1 MQAGHLQKFLD
12 AHRAETKSGLETHQ
26 LFGHGILYSIPDEKM
41 DEFYRLYCNYVANNG
56 PLTITEKMTR
66 IGPLRVDLDFLY
78 DGHVEDHRHTRA
90 MTIAFVK
97 AYMAEA
103 AKYVEIK
110 DITDVFVMEKPE
122 PTFYPGKKES
132 KSGIHLVVP
141 EVRVNRNIELAIR
154 NTLLPKMDEFF
165 PGLDLKKDWRETYD
179 KSPLNH
185 TSWWALLG
193 SKKPAG
199 EGATPQPYQLKY
211 SIEWD
216 PSDVGVAIDE
226 EVNREIKP
234 ENVRKFS
241 IRSASSSETPF
252 TEMGKAY
259 ALKEE
264 EVRISGGAALVPQR
278 GRPAQR
284 NGDPGS
290 RGSSPT
296 RAIYLQPLSE
306 SMFKY
311 YEGHVFNL
319 NAERYNSHDERTN
332 IGHCLK
338 NIHPDLDT
346 LWLEFCSQR
355 QDGKYDPREAMAK
368 WQGFNFRNDGAKLGI
383 GSLRH
388 WSRTDDPVGYLEIE
402 KRNIDRLLDEA
413 TDTQT
418 EHDMAQVVYAKFR
431 DEFKCARF
439 SASAWYWFAGHT
451 WRETDKGVSLQCR
464 LSSDVFKDF
473 FRKETEISNMMNTDG
488 FPQCPEGKHEASSC
502 DWCKADKKRQAYAH
516 MRKQLRTTR
525 FKENVMKESRELFLD
540 EDFATKV
547 DENKNLIAFANGV
560 FDTLTFEFRDGK
572 PEDYISFCTNLE
584 YHPDRPHDSYPC
596 WAELNKFLNDV
607 LPDPDVREYFLSY
620 LATSLSGNNEAQKF
634 HILTGSGSNGKSM
647 LMNLTST
654 AMGDY
659 ACKAPISLLTQ
670 ARNKSAAAAPELV
683 RMKGRRFVTMQEPDE
698 QVPLNTGLMKE
709 LASSE
714 KITARDLYAGSK
726 QMLDF
731 DLQAR
736 FNLACNEKPK
746 INTQDGGTWRR
757 LVVINFL
764 SKFVSDPRLPNEKPI
779 DESIVQ
785 KSQSKEWAEAFL
797 SYLVF
802 LYTKG
807 KGFRKLTPPEKVMEY
822 TSEYKEDS
830 DVIAKFLHEKIH
842 VHPPL
847 AEDEQPREPT
857 SWTSIT
863 SSFSEWKRTNELMG
877 KGTPAEL
884 KKRIETSYGKLP
896 RGGWTSFRCG
906 DA

>member
-1 MQAGHLQKFLD
+1 
-12 AHRAETKSGLETHQ
+12 
-26 LFGHGILYSIPDEKM
+26 
-41 DEFYRLYCNYVANNG
+41 
-56 PLTITEKMTR
+56 
-66 IGPLRVDLDFLY
+66 
-78 DGHVEDHRHTRA
+78 

-103 AKYVEIK
+103 ARYIEIK
-110 DITDVFVMEKPE
+110 DVTDVYVMEKPE
-122 PTFYPGKKES
+122 PTYYPGKKES

-141 EVRVNRNIELAIR
+141 EIRVNRNVELAIR
-154 NTLLPKMDEFF
+154 NTLLPKMDEYF
-165 PGLDLKKDWRETYD
+165 PGLEMKKDWRETYD

-216 PSDVGVAIDE
+216 PNDVAVAIDE

-234 ENVRKFS
+234 ENIRKFS
-241 IRSASSSETPF
+241 VRSANNTETPF
-252 TEMGKAY
+252 TELGKAY

-264 EVRISGGAALVPQR
+264 EVRISGGSAMMPQR

-284 NGDPGS
+284 TGDPGS

-296 RAIYLQPLSE
+296 NIIYLQQLTE
-306 SMFKY
+306 TMAKY
-311 YEGHVFNL
+311 YEKHTMNLKTERFND
-319 NAERYNSHDERTN
+319 HDERTKV
-332 IGHCLK
+332 GHCLK
-338 NIHPDLDT
+338 NIHPDLQEV
-346 LWLEFCSQR
+346 WIEFCSQR
-355 QDGKYDPREAMAK
+355 TDGKHDPREAMAK
-368 WQGFNFRNDGAKLGI
+368 WQGFNFRNDGAKLGV

-388 WSRTDDPVGYLEIE
+388 WSKNDNVEGYMEIE
-402 KRNIDRLLDEA
+402 KLNIDRLLVEA

-418 EHDMAQVVYAKFR
+418 EHDMAQVVHAKFR

-451 WRETDKGVSLQCR
+451 WRETDKGVSLQVR
-464 LSSDVFKDF
+464 LSSDIFRDF
-473 FRKETEISNMMNTDG
+473 LRKENEVGAMMEVTEPHPN
-488 FPQCPEGKHEASSC
+488 GKHEPTGC
-502 DWCKADKKRQAYAH
+502 EMCKLEKRKQAYAH
-516 MRKQLRTTR
+516 MRKQLRMTR
-525 FKENVMKESRELFLD
+525 FKENVMKECRELFLD
-540 EDFATKV
+540 EEFATKV

-584 YHPDRPHDSYPC
+584 YHPDRQYDSYPC
-596 WAELNKFLNDV
+596 WQELNKFLHDV
-607 LPDPDVREYFLSY
+607 LPDEDVRDYFLAY

-634 HILTGSGSNGKSM
+634 HILTGTGSNGKSM
-647 LMNLTST
+647 LMNLMST

-757 LVVINFL
+757 LVVVNFV
-764 SKFVSDPRLPNEKPI
+764 SKFVADPRLAHEKPI
-779 DESIVQ
+779 DESFVQ

-797 SYLVF
+797 AYLVF

-807 KGFRKLTPPEKVMEY
+807 KGYRKLVPPEKVMEY
-822 TSEYKEDS
+822 TSEYKDDS
-830 DVIAKFLHEKIH
+830 DVLAKFIREKIH
-842 VHPPL
+842 KV
-847 AEDEQPREPT
+847 EDVPAGEPMPSMRWTDVSKDFVEWRRTNDPT
-857 SWTSIT
+857 SKATT
-863 SSFSEWKRTNELMG
+863 
-877 KGTPAEL
+877 ADL
-884 KKRIETSYGKLP
+884 KKQIEATCGKAAPGNRWPSY
-896 RGGWTSFRCG
+896 RCG

>member
-26 LFGHGILYSIPDEKM
+26 LFGHGILYTIPDDKM
-41 DEFYRLYCNYVANNG
+41 DEFYRLYCNHVANNG

-78 DGHVEDHRHTRA
+78 DGQVEDHKHTRA
-90 MTIAFVK
+90 MTVAFVK

-103 AKYVEIK
+103 ARYIDIK
-110 DITDVFVMEKPE
+110 DVTDVYVMEKPE

-141 EVRVNRNIELAIR
+141 AVRTNKNVELAIR
-154 NTLLPKMDEFF
+154 NALMPRMDEFF
-165 PGLDLKKDWRETYD
+165 PGLEMKKDWRETYD

-199 EGATPQPYQLKY
+199 DGATPQPYQLKY

-216 PSDVGVAIDE
+216 PNDVAVAIDE
-226 EVNREIKP
+226 EVNREVKP

-241 IRSASSSETPF
+241 IRSPPTSESPV
-252 TEMGKAY
+252 TELGKVH
-259 ALKEE
+259 ALREE

-284 NGDPGS
+284 GGDPGS
-290 RGSSPT
+290 RGSSP
-296 RAIYLQPLSE
+296 AHVVYLQQLTETMS
-306 SMFKY
+306 KY
-311 YEGHVFNL
+311 YEKHAMNL
-319 NAERYNSHDERTN
+319 SAARFNSHDERTN
-332 IGHCLK
+332 VGHCLK
-338 NIHPDLDT
+338 NIHPDLEEV
-346 LWLEFCSQR
+346 WIEFCSQR
-355 QDGKYDPREAMAK
+355 TDGKHDPREAMAK
-368 WQGFNFRNDGAKLGI
+368 WAGFNFRNDGAKLGV

-388 WSRTDDPVGYLEIE
+388 WSRNDNLAGYLEIE
-402 KRNIDRLLDEA
+402 KGNIDRLLDEA
-413 TDTQT
+413 VDTQT

-464 LSSDVFKDF
+464 LSSDIFRDF
-473 FRKETEISNMMNTDG
+473 LRKENEVGAMMEVTEPHPT
-488 FPQCPEGKHEASSC
+488 GKHEPDGC
-502 DWCKADKKRQAYAH
+502 QMCKLEKKKQAFAH
-516 MRKQLRTTR
+516 MRKQLRMTR
-525 FKENVMKESRELFLD
+525 FKENVMKECRELFLD
-540 EDFATKV
+540 EEFANKV
-547 DENKNLIAFANGV
+547 DENKNLIAFSNGV

-584 YHPDRPHDSYPC
+584 YHPDRQYDSYPC
-596 WAELNKFLNDV
+596 WQELNKFIQDV
-607 LPDPDVREYFLSY
+607 LPDPDVREYFLAY
-620 LATSLSGNNEAQKF
+620 LSTSLSGCNEAQKF
-634 HILTGSGSNGKSM
+634 HILTGTGSNGKSM
-647 LMNLTST
+647 LMNLMST

-757 LVVINFL
+757 LVVVNFV
-764 SKFVSDPRLPNEKPI
+764 SKFVADPRLAHEKPI
-779 DESIVQ
+779 DESFVQ

-797 SYLVF
+797 GYMVH
-802 LYTKG
+802 LYIKG
-807 KGFRKLTPPEKVMEY
+807 KGYRKLVPPEKVMEY

-830 DVIAKFLHEKIH
+830 DVIAKFLREKIH
-842 VHPPL
+842 PQLPP
-847 AEDEQPREPT
+847 AEDEPSPAPT
-857 SWTSIT
+857 KWGEISAE
-863 SSFSEWKRTNELMG
+863 FVNWKRTNEPTS
-877 KGTPAEL
+877 KAVTADL
-884 KKRIETSYGKLP
+884 KKQLEATYGKAVGN
-896 RGGWTSFRCG
+896 RWSSFRCG

>member
-122 PTFYPGKKES
+122 PTFYPLKKES

-199 EGATPQPYQLKY
+199 DGATPQPYQLKY

-226 EVNREIKP
+226 EVNREVKP

-241 IRSASSSETPF
+241 IRSATSSETPF

-259 ALKEE
+259 ALREE

-306 SMFKY
+306 SMLKY
-311 YEGHVFNL
+311 YEGHVNNL

-332 IGHCLK
+332 VGHCLK
-338 NIHPDLDT
+338 NIHPDLMD
-346 LWLEFCSQR
+346 LWLDFCQQR

-368 WQGFNFRNDGAKLGI
+368 WMGFNYRNDGAKLGV

-388 WSRTDDPVGYLEIE
+388 WSKTDNFDGYLEVE
-402 KRNIDRLLDEA
+402 KGNVDRLLEAA

-473 FRKETEISNMMNTDG
+473 LRKENEVGARMEVIA
-488 FPQCPEGKHEASSC
+488 PHPEGKHDPNGCQMCTEE
-502 DWCKADKKRQAYAH
+502 KKKQAFAH

-525 FKENVMKESRELFLD
+525 FKENVMKECRELFLD

-884 KKRIETSYGKLP
+884 KKRIETLHGKLP

>member
-1 MQAGHLQKFLD
+1 
-12 AHRAETKSGLETHQ
+12 
-26 LFGHGILYSIPDEKM
+26 
-41 DEFYRLYCNYVANNG
+41 
-56 PLTITEKMTR
+56 
-66 IGPLRVDLDFLY
+66 
-78 DGHVEDHRHTRA
+78 
-90 MTIAFVK
+90 
-97 AYMAEA
+97 
-103 AKYVEIK
+103 
-110 DITDVFVMEKPE
+110 
-122 PTFYPGKKES
+122 
-132 KSGIHLVVP
+132 
-141 EVRVNRNIELAIR
+141 
-154 NTLLPKMDEFF
+154 
-165 PGLDLKKDWRETYD
+165 
-179 KSPLNH
+179 
-185 TSWWALLG
+185 
-193 SKKPAG
+193 
-199 EGATPQPYQLKY
+199 
-211 SIEWD
+211 
-216 PSDVGVAIDE
+216 
-226 EVNREIKP
+226 
-234 ENVRKFS
+234 
-241 IRSASSSETPF
+241 
-252 TEMGKAY
+252 
-259 ALKEE
+259 
-264 EVRISGGAALVPQR
+264 
-278 GRPAQR
+278 
-284 NGDPGS
+284 
-290 RGSSPT
+290 
-296 RAIYLQPLSE
+296 
-306 SMFKY
+306 
-311 YEGHVFNL
+311 
-319 NAERYNSHDERTN
+319 
-332 IGHCLK
+332 
-338 NIHPDLDT
+338 
-346 LWLEFCSQR
+346 
-355 QDGKYDPREAMAK
+355 
-368 WQGFNFRNDGAKLGI
+368 
-383 GSLRH
+383 
-388 WSRTDDPVGYLEIE
+388 
-402 KRNIDRLLDEA
+402 
-413 TDTQT
+413 
-418 EHDMAQVVYAKFR
+418 
-431 DEFKCARF
+431 
-439 SASAWYWFAGHT
+439 
-451 WRETDKGVSLQCR
+451 
-464 LSSDVFKDF
+464 
-473 FRKETEISNMMNTDG
+473 
-488 FPQCPEGKHEASSC
+488 
-502 DWCKADKKRQAYAH
+502 
-516 MRKQLRTTR
+516 
-525 FKENVMKESRELFLD
+525 
-540 EDFATKV
+540 
-547 DENKNLIAFANGV
+547 
-560 FDTLTFEFRDGK
+560 
-572 PEDYISFCTNLE
+572 
-584 YHPDRPHDSYPC
+584 
-596 WAELNKFLNDV
+596 
-607 LPDPDVREYFLSY
+607 
-620 LATSLSGNNEAQKF
+620 
-634 HILTGSGSNGKSM
+634 M

-884 KKRIETSYGKLP
+884 KKRIEASHGKLP

>member
-26 LFGHGILYSIPDEKM
+26 LFGHGILYTIPDEKM
-41 DEFYRLYCNYVANNG
+41 DEFYRLYCNHVANNG

-78 DGHVEDHRHTRA
+78 EGHVEDHKHTQT
-90 MTIAFVK
+90 MTVAFVK

-103 AKYVEIK
+103 ARYIDIK
-110 DITDVFVMEKPE
+110 DVTDVYVMEKPE

-141 EVRVNRNIELAIR
+141 DVRSNKNVELAIR
-154 NTLLPKMDEFF
+154 NALLPKMDEFF
-165 PGLDLKKDWRETYD
+165 PGLEMKKDWRETYD

-216 PSDVGVAIDE
+216 PNDTAVAIDE

-241 IRSASSSETPF
+241 IRSATTSESPA
-252 TEMGKAY
+252 TELGKAY
-259 ALKEE
+259 ALREE
-264 EVRISGGAALVPQR
+264 EVRISGGAAVVPQR

-284 NGDPGS
+284 GGDPGS

-296 RAIYLQPLSE
+296 RVIYLQPLSKE
-306 SMFKY
+306 MKDY
-311 YEGHVFNL
+311 YSGHVLNL
-319 NAERYNSHDERTN
+319 SAARYNSHDERTN
-332 IGHCLK
+332 VGHCLK
-338 NIHPDLDT
+338 NIHPDLEDT
-346 LWLEFCSQR
+346 WYEFCAQR
-355 QDGKYDPREAMAK
+355 QDGKYDPREVTGK
-368 WQGFNFRNDGAKLGI
+368 WMGFNFRNDGAKLGV

-388 WSRTDDPVGYLEIE
+388 WSRTDNPDGYLKIE
-402 KRNIDRLLDEA
+402 KLNIESLLEAA

-418 EHDMAQVVYAKFR
+418 EHDMAQVVHAKFR

-464 LSSDVFKDF
+464 LSSDVFRDF
-473 FRKETEISNMMNTDG
+473 FRKESEMTTQMQAINPCAD
-488 FPQCPEGKHEASSC
+488 GKHDPTGC
-502 DWCKADKKRQAYAH
+502 DWCKMDKKRQAYAH
-516 MRKQLRTTR
+516 MRKQLRMTR
-525 FKENVMKESRELFLD
+525 FKENVMKECRELFLD
-540 EDFATKV
+540 EEFANKV
-547 DENKNLIAFANGV
+547 DENKNLIAFSNGV

-584 YHPDRPHDSYPC
+584 FHPDRPHDSYPC
-596 WAELNKFLNDV
+596 WQELNKFIQDV
-607 LPDPDVREYFLSY
+607 LPDPDVREYFLAY
-620 LATSLSGNNEAQKF
+620 LSTSLSGCNEAQKF
-634 HILTGSGSNGKSM
+634 HILTGTGSNGKSM
-647 LMNLTST
+647 LMNLMST

-757 LVVINFL
+757 LVVVNFV
-764 SKFVSDPRLPNEKPI
+764 SKFVADPRLAHEKPI
-779 DESIVQ
+779 DESFVQ

-797 SYLVF
+797 SYMVH
-802 LYTKG
+802 LYIKG
-807 KGFRKLTPPEKVMEY
+807 KGYRKLVPPEKVMEY

-830 DVIAKFLHEKIH
+830 DVIAKFIREKIH
-842 VHPPL
+842 PQLSPP
-847 AEDEQPREPT
+847 EDEPSPAPT
-857 SWTSIT
+857 KWGEISAE
-863 SSFSEWKRTNELMG
+863 FVNWKRTNEPTS
-877 KGTPAEL
+877 KAVTADL
-884 KKRIETSYGKLP
+884 KKQLESTYGKAVGN
-896 RGGWTSFRCG
+896 RWTSFRCG

>member
-26 LFGHGILYSIPDEKM
+26 LFGHGILYTIPDEKM
-41 DEFYRLYCNYVANNG
+41 DEFYRLYCNHHNNNG

-78 DGHVEDHRHTRA
+78 DGQVEDHKHTQA
-90 MTIAFVK
+90 MTVAFVK

-103 AKYVEIK
+103 ARYIDIK
-110 DITDVFVMEKPE
+110 DVTDVYVMEKPE

-141 EVRVNRNIELAIR
+141 TVRTNKNVELAIR
-154 NTLLPKMDEFF
+154 NALMPKMDEFF
-165 PGLDLKKDWRETYD
+165 PGLEMKKDWRETYD

-199 EGATPQPYQLKY
+199 DGATPQPYQLKY

-216 PSDVGVAIDE
+216 PNDVAVAIDE

-234 ENVRKFS
+234 DNVRKFS
-241 IRSASSSETPF
+241 IRSPPTSESPV
-252 TEMGKAY
+252 TELGKAY
-259 ALKEE
+259 ALREE
-264 EVRISGGAALVPQR
+264 EVRISGGAAVVPQR

-284 NGDPGS
+284 GGDPGS

-296 RAIYLQPLSE
+296 RVIYLQPLSKE
-306 SMFKY
+306 MKEY
-311 YEGHVFNL
+311 YSGHVLNL
-319 NAERYNSHDERTN
+319 SAARFNSHDERTN
-332 IGHCLK
+332 VGHCLK
-338 NIHPDLDT
+338 NIHPDLEDT
-346 LWLEFCSQR
+346 WYEFCAQR
-355 QDGKYDPREAMAK
+355 TDGKYDPREVTGK
-368 WQGFNFRNDGAKLGI
+368 WMGFNFRNDGAKLGV

-388 WSRTDDPVGYLEIE
+388 WSRTDNPDGYLKIE
-402 KRNIDRLLDEA
+402 KLNIESLLEAA

-418 EHDMAQVVYAKFR
+418 EHDMAQVVHAKFR

-464 LSSDVFKDF
+464 LSSDVFRDF
-473 FRKETEISNMMNTDG
+473 FRKESEMTTQMQAIN
-488 FPQCPEGKHEASSC
+488 PCPDGKHDPSGC
-502 DWCKADKKRQAYAH
+502 DWCKMDKKRQAYAH
-516 MRKQLRTTR
+516 MRKQLRMTR
-525 FKENVMKESRELFLD
+525 FKENVMKECRELFLD
-540 EDFATKV
+540 EEFANKV
-547 DENKNLIAFANGV
+547 DENKNLIAFSNGV

-584 YHPDRPHDSYPC
+584 FHPDRPHESYPC
-596 WAELNKFLNDV
+596 WQELNKFIQDV
-607 LPDPDVREYFLSY
+607 LPDPDVREYFLAY
-620 LATSLSGNNEAQKF
+620 LATSLSGCNEAQKF
-634 HILTGSGSNGKSM
+634 HILTGTGSNGKSM
-647 LMNLTST
+647 LMNLMST

-757 LVVINFL
+757 LVVVNFV
-764 SKFVSDPRLPNEKPI
+764 SKFVADPRLPHEKPI
-779 DESIVQ
+779 DESFVQ

-797 SYLVF
+797 SYLVH
-802 LYTKG
+802 LYIKG
-807 KGFRKLTPPEKVMEY
+807 KGYRKLVPPEKVMEY

-830 DVIAKFLHEKIH
+830 DVIAKFIREKIH
-842 VHPPL
+842 PQLPPM
-847 AEDEQPREPT
+847 EDEPSPAPT
-857 SWTSIT
+857 KWGEISAE
-863 SSFSEWKRTNELMG
+863 FVNWKRTNEPTS
-877 KGTPAEL
+877 KAVTADL
-884 KKRIETSYGKLP
+884 KKQIEATYGKAVGN
-896 RGGWTSFRCG
+896 RWTSFRCG

>member
-1 MQAGHLQKFLD
+1 MQPGHLQKFLD

-26 LFGHGILYSIPDEKM
+26 LFGHGILYTIPDEKM
-41 DEFYRLYCNYVANNG
+41 DEFYRLYCNYFNNQSG

-78 DGHVEDHRHTRA
+78 EGQVEDHKHTQA
-90 MTIAFVK
+90 MTVAFVK

-103 AKYVEIK
+103 ARYIDIK
-110 DITDVFVMEKPE
+110 DVTDVYVMEKPE

-141 EVRVNRNIELAIR
+141 TVRTNKNVELAIR
-154 NTLLPKMDEFF
+154 NALLPKMDEFF
-165 PGLDLKKDWRETYD
+165 PGLEMKKDWRETYD

-199 EGATPQPYQLKY
+199 DGATPQPYQLKY

-216 PSDVGVAIDE
+216 PNDVAVAIDE

-234 ENVRKFS
+234 ENVRNFS
-241 IRSASSSETPF
+241 IRSPPTSESPA
-252 TEMGKAY
+252 TELGKAY
-259 ALKEE
+259 ALREE
-264 EVRISGGAALVPQR
+264 EVRISGGAAIVPQR

-284 NGDPGS
+284 GGDPGS

-296 RAIYLQPLSE
+296 RVIYLQPLSKE
-306 SMFKY
+306 MKDY
-311 YEGHVFNL
+311 YSGHVLNL
-319 NAERYNSHDERTN
+319 SDARYNSHDERTN
-332 IGHCLK
+332 VGHCLK
-338 NIHPDLDT
+338 NIHPDLEDT
-346 LWLEFCSQR
+346 WYEFCAQR
-355 QDGKYDPREAMAK
+355 QDGKYDPREVTGK
-368 WQGFNFRNDGAKLGI
+368 WMGFNFRNDGAKLGV

-388 WSRTDDPVGYLEIE
+388 WSRTDNPDGYLKIE
-402 KRNIDRLLDEA
+402 KLNIESLLEAA

-418 EHDMAQVVYAKFR
+418 EHDMAQVVHAKFR

-464 LSSDVFKDF
+464 LSSDVFRDF
-473 FRKETEISNMMNTDG
+473 FRKESEMTTQMQAIN
-488 FPQCPEGKHEASSC
+488 PCPDGKHDPSSC
-502 DWCKADKKRQAYAH
+502 DWCKMDKKRQAYAH
-516 MRKQLRTTR
+516 MRKQLRMTR
-525 FKENVMKESRELFLD
+525 FKENVMKECRELFLD
-540 EDFATKV
+540 EEFANKV
-547 DENKNLIAFANGV
+547 DENKNLIAFSNGV

-584 YHPDRPHDSYPC
+584 FHMDRPHDSYPC
-596 WAELNKFLNDV
+596 WQELNKFIRDV
-607 LPDPDVREYFLSY
+607 LPDPDVREYFLAY
-620 LATSLSGNNEAQKF
+620 LATSLSGCNEAQKF
-634 HILTGSGSNGKSM
+634 HILTGTGSNGKSM
-647 LMNLTST
+647 LMNLMST

-757 LVVINFL
+757 LVVVNFV
-764 SKFVSDPRLPNEKPI
+764 SKFVADPRLAHEKPI
-779 DESIVQ
+779 DESFVQ

-797 SYLVF
+797 SYMVH
-802 LYTKG
+802 LYIKG
-807 KGFRKLTPPEKVMEY
+807 KGYRKLVPPEKVMEY

-830 DVIAKFLHEKIH
+830 DVIAKFIREKIH
-842 VHPPL
+842 PQLPPL
-847 AEDEQPREPT
+847 EDEPSPAPT
-857 SWTSIT
+857 KWGEISAE
-863 SSFSEWKRTNELMG
+863 FVNWKRTNEPTS
-877 KGTPAEL
+877 KAVTADL
-884 KKRIETSYGKLP
+884 KKQLETTYGKAVGN
-896 RGGWTSFRCG
+896 RWTSFRCG

>member
-26 LFGHGILYSIPDEKM
+26 LFGHGILYTIPDEKM
-41 DEFYRLYCNYVANNG
+41 DEFYRLYCNHHNNNG

-78 DGHVEDHRHTRA
+78 DGQVEDHKHTQA
-90 MTIAFVK
+90 MTVAFVK

-103 AKYVEIK
+103 ARYIDIK
-110 DITDVFVMEKPE
+110 DVTDVYVMEKPE

-141 EVRVNRNIELAIR
+141 TVRTNKNVELAIR
-154 NTLLPKMDEFF
+154 NALMPKMDEFF
-165 PGLDLKKDWRETYD
+165 PGLEMKKDWRETYD

-199 EGATPQPYQLKY
+199 DGATPQPYQLKY

-216 PSDVGVAIDE
+216 PNDVAVAIDE

-234 ENVRKFS
+234 DNVRKFS
-241 IRSASSSETPF
+241 IRSPPTSESPV
-252 TEMGKAY
+252 TELGKAY
-259 ALKEE
+259 ALREE
-264 EVRISGGAALVPQR
+264 EVRISGGAAVVPQR

-284 NGDPGS
+284 GGDPGS

-296 RAIYLQPLSE
+296 RVIYLQPLSKE
-306 SMFKY
+306 MKEY
-311 YEGHVFNL
+311 YSGHVLNL
-319 NAERYNSHDERTN
+319 SAARFNSHDERTN
-332 IGHCLK
+332 VGHCLK
-338 NIHPDLDT
+338 NIHPDLEDA
-346 LWLEFCSQR
+346 WYEFCAQR
-355 QDGKYDPREAMAK
+355 TDGKYDPREVTGK
-368 WQGFNFRNDGAKLGI
+368 WMGFNFRNDGAKLGV

-388 WSRTDDPVGYLEIE
+388 WSRTDNPDGYLKIE
-402 KRNIDRLLDEA
+402 KLNIESLLEAA

-418 EHDMAQVVYAKFR
+418 EHDMAQVVHAKFR

-464 LSSDVFKDF
+464 LSSDVFRDF
-473 FRKETEISNMMNTDG
+473 FRKESEMTTQMQAIN
-488 FPQCPEGKHEASSC
+488 PCPDGKHDPSGC
-502 DWCKADKKRQAYAH
+502 DWCKMDKKRQAYAH
-516 MRKQLRTTR
+516 MRKQLRMTR
-525 FKENVMKESRELFLD
+525 FKENVMKECRELFLD
-540 EDFATKV
+540 EEFANKV
-547 DENKNLIAFANGV
+547 DENKNLIAFSNGV

-584 YHPDRPHDSYPC
+584 FHPDRPHESYPC
-596 WAELNKFLNDV
+596 WQELNKFIQDV
-607 LPDPDVREYFLSY
+607 LPDPDVREYFLAY
-620 LATSLSGNNEAQKF
+620 LATSLSGCNEAQKF
-634 HILTGSGSNGKSM
+634 HILTGTGSNGKSM
-647 LMNLTST
+647 LMNLMST

-757 LVVINFL
+757 LVVVNFV
-764 SKFVSDPRLPNEKPI
+764 SKFVADPRLPHEKPI
-779 DESIVQ
+779 DESFVQ

-797 SYLVF
+797 SYLVH
-802 LYTKG
+802 LYIKG
-807 KGFRKLTPPEKVMEY
+807 KGYRKLVPPEKVMEY

-830 DVIAKFLHEKIH
+830 DVIAKFIREKIH
-842 VHPPL
+842 PQLPPM
-847 AEDEQPREPT
+847 EDEPSPAPT
-857 SWTSIT
+857 KWGEISAE
-863 SSFSEWKRTNELMG
+863 FVNWKRTNEPTS
-877 KGTPAEL
+877 KAVTADL
-884 KKRIETSYGKLP
+884 KKQIEATYGKAVGN
-896 RGGWTSFRCG
+896 RWTSFRCG

>member
-1 MQAGHLQKFLD
+1 MQAGKLQAFLD

-26 LFGHGILYSIPDEKM
+26 LFGHGILYTIPEEKM
-41 DEFYRLYCNYVANNG
+41 DEFYRLYCASISNNG

-78 DGHVEDHRHTRA
+78 DGHVEDHKHTQA

-103 AKYVEIK
+103 ARYIQIK
-110 DITDVFVMEKPE
+110 DITDVYVMEKPE

-141 EVRVNRNIELAIR
+141 EVRTNRNVELAIR
-154 NTLLPKMDEFF
+154 NTLLPRMDEFF
-165 PGLDLKKDWRETYD
+165 PGLEMKKDWRETYD

-211 SIEWD
+211 SVEWD
-216 PSDVGVAIDE
+216 PNDPAVAIDE
-226 EVNREIKP
+226 EVNREVKP
-234 ENVRKFS
+234 ENIRKFS
-241 IRSASSSETPF
+241 IRSPNSSESPVTDL
-252 TEMGKAY
+252 GKAY

-264 EVRISGGAALVPQR
+264 EVRISGGAAVLPHR
-278 GRPAQR
+278 GRPSQR
-284 NGDPGS
+284 ADPGS

-306 SMFKY
+306 SMMKY
-311 YEGHVFNL
+311 YENHTLNL
-319 NAERYNSHDERTN
+319 SAARYNSHDERTN
-332 IGHCLK
+332 VGHCLK
-338 NIHPDLDT
+338 NIHPDLMDV
-346 LWLEFCSQR
+346 WLEFCAQR
-355 QDGKYDPREAMAK
+355 TDGKYDPREAMAK
-368 WQGFNFRNDGAKLGI
+368 WIGFNFRNDGAKLGV

-388 WSRTDDPVGYLEIE
+388 WSRTDNLDGYILIE
-402 KRNIDRLLDEA
+402 KGNIDRLLDEA

-418 EHDMAQVVYAKFR
+418 EHDMAQVVHAKFR

-464 LSSDVFKDF
+464 LSSDVFRDF
-473 FRKETEISNMMNTDG
+473 LRKENEIGAQMEAVEPHPN
-488 FPQCPEGKHEASSC
+488 GKHEPTGC
-502 DWCKADKKRQAYAH
+502 EMCKLEKRKQAFSQ
-516 MRKQLRTTR
+516 MRKQLRMTR
-525 FKENVMKESRELFLD
+525 FKENVMKECRELFLD

-560 FDTLTFEFRDGK
+560 FDTMTFEFRDGK

-584 YHPDRPHDSYPC
+584 FNPNQSHEAYPC
-596 WAELNKFLNDV
+596 WAELNKFLHDV
-607 LPDPDVREYFLSY
+607 LPDPAVREYFLAY
-620 LATSLSGNNEAQKF
+620 LSTSLSGNNEAQKF
-634 HILTGSGSNGKSM
+634 HILTGTGSNGKSM
-647 LMNLTST
+647 LMNLMST

-670 ARNKSAAAAPELV
+670 ARAESKAAAPELV

-726 QMLDF
+726 QMLEF

-757 LVVINFL
+757 LVVINFV
-764 SKFVSDPRLPNEKPI
+764 SKFVADPHLPHEKPI

-807 KGFRKLTPPEKVMEY
+807 RGYRKLVPPEKVMEY

-830 DVIAKFLHEKIH
+830 DVIAKFLREKIH
-842 VHPPL
+842 VHAPL
-847 AEDEQPREPT
+847 AEDEPAHTPTKWGEISAEFVQWKRMNDPT
-857 SWTSIT
+857 SKAVT
-863 SSFSEWKRTNELMG
+863 
-877 KGTPAEL
+877 ADL
-884 KKRIETSYGKLP
+884 KKQIEATYGKAVGN
-896 RGGWTSFRCG
+896 RWTSFRCG

>member
-26 LFGHGILYSIPDEKM
+26 LFGHCILYTIPDEKM
-41 DEFYRLYCNYVANNG
+41 DEFYRLYCNHHNNNG

-78 DGHVEDHRHTRA
+78 DGQVEDHKHTQA
-90 MTIAFVK
+90 MTVAFVK

-103 AKYVEIK
+103 ARYIDIK
-110 DITDVFVMEKPE
+110 DVTDVYVMEKPE

-141 EVRVNRNIELAIR
+141 TVRTNKNVELAIR
-154 NTLLPKMDEFF
+154 NALMPKMDEFF
-165 PGLDLKKDWRETYD
+165 PGLEMKKDWRETYD

-199 EGATPQPYQLKY
+199 DGATPQPYQLKY

-216 PSDVGVAIDE
+216 PNDVAVAIDE

-234 ENVRKFS
+234 DNVRKFS
-241 IRSASSSETPF
+241 IRSPPTSESPV
-252 TEMGKAY
+252 TELGKAY
-259 ALKEE
+259 ALREE
-264 EVRISGGAALVPQR
+264 EVRISGGAAVVPQR

-284 NGDPGS
+284 GGDPGS

-296 RAIYLQPLSE
+296 RVIYLQPLSKE
-306 SMFKY
+306 MKEY
-311 YEGHVFNL
+311 YSGHVLNL
-319 NAERYNSHDERTN
+319 SAARFNSHDERTN
-332 IGHCLK
+332 VGHCLK
-338 NIHPDLDT
+338 NIHPDLEDA
-346 LWLEFCSQR
+346 WYEFCAQR
-355 QDGKYDPREAMAK
+355 TDGKYDPREVTGK
-368 WQGFNFRNDGAKLGI
+368 WMGFNFRNDGAKLGV

-388 WSRTDDPVGYLEIE
+388 WSRTDNPDGYLKIE
-402 KRNIDRLLDEA
+402 KLNIESLLEAA

-418 EHDMAQVVYAKFR
+418 EHDMAQVVHAKFR

-464 LSSDVFKDF
+464 LSSDVFRDF
-473 FRKETEISNMMNTDG
+473 FRKESEMTTQMQAIN
-488 FPQCPEGKHEASSC
+488 PCPDGKHDPSGC
-502 DWCKADKKRQAYAH
+502 DWCKMDKKRQAYAH
-516 MRKQLRTTR
+516 MRKQLRMTR
-525 FKENVMKESRELFLD
+525 FKENVMKECRELFLD
-540 EDFATKV
+540 EEFANKV
-547 DENKNLIAFANGV
+547 DENKNLIAFSNGV
-560 FDTLTFEFRDGK
+560 LDTLKMEFRDGK
-572 PEDYISFCTNLE
+572 AEDYISFCTNLE
-584 YHPDRPHDSYPC
+584 FHPDRPHESYPC
-596 WAELNKFLNDV
+596 WQELNKFIQDV
-607 LPDPDVREYFLSY
+607 LPDPDVREYFLAY
-620 LATSLSGNNEAQKF
+620 LATSLSGCNEAQKF
-634 HILTGSGSNGKSM
+634 HILTGTGSNGKSM
-647 LMNLTST
+647 LMNLMST

-698 QVPLNTGLMKE
+698 EVPLNTGLMKE

-757 LVVINFL
+757 LVVVNFV
-764 SKFVSDPRLPNEKPI
+764 SKFVADPRLPHEKPI
-779 DESIVQ
+779 DESFVQ

-797 SYLVF
+797 SYLVH
-802 LYTKG
+802 LYIKG
-807 KGFRKLTPPEKVMEY
+807 KGYRKLVPPEKVMEY

-830 DVIAKFLHEKIH
+830 DVIAKFIREKIH
-842 VHPPL
+842 PQLPPM
-847 AEDEQPREPT
+847 EDEPSPAPT
-857 SWTSIT
+857 KWGEISAE
-863 SSFSEWKRTNELMG
+863 FVNWKRTNEPTS
-877 KGTPAEL
+877 KAVTADL
-884 KKRIETSYGKLP
+884 KKQIEATYGKAVGN
-896 RGGWTSFRCG
+896 RWTSFRCG

>member
-1 MQAGHLQKFLD
+1 MQPGHLQKFLD

-26 LFGHGILYSIPDEKM
+26 LFGHGILYTIPDERM
-41 DEFYRLYCNYVANNG
+41 DEFYRLYCNHVNNNG

-78 DGHVEDHRHTRA
+78 DGQVEDHKHTQA
-90 MTIAFVK
+90 MTISFVK

-103 AKYVEIK
+103 ARYIDIK
-110 DITDVFVMEKPE
+110 DVTDVYVMEKPE

-141 EVRVNRNIELAIR
+141 DVRSNKNVELAIR
-154 NTLLPKMDEFF
+154 NALMPKMDEFF
-165 PGLDLKKDWRETYD
+165 PGLEMKKDWRETYD

-216 PSDVGVAIDE
+216 PNDIAVAIDE

-234 ENVRKFS
+234 DNVRKFS
-241 IRSASSSETPF
+241 IRSPPTSESPV
-252 TEMGKAY
+252 TELGKAY
-259 ALKEE
+259 ALRED
-264 EVRISGGAALVPQR
+264 EVRISGGAAVVPQR

-284 NGDPGS
+284 AGDPGS

-296 RAIYLQPLSE
+296 RVIYLQPLSKE
-306 SMFKY
+306 MREY
-311 YEGHVFNL
+311 YSGHVLNL
-319 NAERYNSHDERTN
+319 SAARYNSHDERTN
-332 IGHCLK
+332 VGHCLK
-338 NIHPDLDT
+338 NIHPDLEDT
-346 LWLEFCSQR
+346 WYEFCAQR
-355 QDGKYDPREAMAK
+355 TDGKYDPREVTGK
-368 WQGFNFRNDGAKLGI
+368 WMGFNFRNDGAKLGV

-388 WSRTDDPVGYLEIE
+388 WSRTDNPDGYLKIE
-402 KRNIDRLLDEA
+402 KMNIESLLEAA

-418 EHDMAQVVYAKFR
+418 EHDMAQVVHAKFR

-464 LSSDVFKDF
+464 LSSDVFRDF
-473 FRKETEISNMMNTDG
+473 FRKESEMTTQMQAIN
-488 FPQCPEGKHEASSC
+488 PCPDGKHDPSGC
-502 DWCKADKKRQAYAH
+502 DWCKMDKKRQAYAH
-516 MRKQLRTTR
+516 MRKQLRMTR
-525 FKENVMKESRELFLD
+525 FKENVMKECRELFLD
-540 EDFATKV
+540 EEFANKV
-547 DENKNLIAFANGV
+547 DENKNLIAFSNGV

-584 YHPDRPHDSYPC
+584 FHPDRPHESYPC
-596 WAELNKFLNDV
+596 WQELNKFIQDV
-607 LPDPDVREYFLSY
+607 LPDPDVREYFLAY
-620 LATSLSGNNEAQKF
+620 LATSLSGCNEAQKF
-634 HILTGSGSNGKSM
+634 HILTGTGSNGKSM
-647 LMNLTST
+647 LMNLMST

-757 LVVINFL
+757 LVVVNFV
-764 SKFVSDPRLPNEKPI
+764 SKFVADPRLPHEKPI
-779 DESIVQ
+779 DESFVQ

-797 SYLVF
+797 SYLVH
-802 LYTKG
+802 LYIKG
-807 KGFRKLTPPEKVMEY
+807 KGYRKLVPPEKVMEY

-830 DVIAKFLHEKIH
+830 DVIAKFIREKIH
-842 VHPPL
+842 PQLPPM
-847 AEDEQPREPT
+847 EDEPSPAPT
-857 SWTSIT
+857 KWGEISAE
-863 SSFSEWKRTNELMG
+863 FVNWKRTNEPTS
-877 KGTPAEL
+877 KAVTADL
-884 KKRIETSYGKLP
+884 KKQIEATYGKAVGN
-896 RGGWTSFRCG
+896 RWTSFRCG

>member
-1 MQAGHLQKFLD
+1 MQPGHLQKFLD

-26 LFGHGILYSIPDEKM
+26 LFGHCILYTIPDEKM
-41 DEFYRLYCNYVANNG
+41 DEFYRLYCNHVNNNG

-78 DGHVEDHRHTRA
+78 DGQVEDHKHTQA
-90 MTIAFVK
+90 MTVAFVK

-103 AKYVEIK
+103 ARYIDIK
-110 DITDVFVMEKPE
+110 DVTDVYVMEKPE

-141 EVRVNRNIELAIR
+141 DVRSNKNVELAIR
-154 NTLLPKMDEFF
+154 NALLPKMDEFF
-165 PGLDLKKDWRETYD
+165 PGLEMKKDWRETYD

-216 PSDVGVAIDE
+216 PNDTAVAIDE

-234 ENVRKFS
+234 ENIRKFS
-241 IRSASSSETPF
+241 IRSPPTSESPA
-252 TEMGKAY
+252 TELGKAY
-259 ALKEE
+259 ALREE
-264 EVRISGGAALVPQR
+264 EIRISGGAAVVPQR

-284 NGDPGS
+284 AGDPGS
-290 RGSSPT
+290 RGSSPA
-296 RAIYLQPLSE
+296 RAIYLQPLSKE
-306 SMFKY
+306 MKDY
-311 YEGHVFNL
+311 YSGHVLNL
-319 NAERYNSHDERTN
+319 SPARYNSHDERTN
-332 IGHCLK
+332 VGHCLK
-338 NIHPDLDT
+338 NIHPDLEDT
-346 LWLEFCSQR
+346 WYEFCSQR
-355 QDGKYDPREAMAK
+355 QDGKYDPREVTGK
-368 WQGFNFRNDGAKLGI
+368 WMGFNFRNDGAKLGV

-388 WSRTDDPVGYLEIE
+388 WSRTDNPDGYLKIE
-402 KRNIDRLLDEA
+402 KMNIESLLEAA

-418 EHDMAQVVYAKFR
+418 EHDMAQVVHAKFR

-464 LSSDVFKDF
+464 LSSDVFRDF
-473 FRKETEISNMMNTDG
+473 FRKESEMTTQMQAIN
-488 FPQCPEGKHEASSC
+488 PCPDGKHDPSGC
-502 DWCKADKKRQAYAH
+502 DWCKMDKKRQAYAH
-516 MRKQLRTTR
+516 MRKQLRMTR
-525 FKENVMKESRELFLD
+525 FKENVMKECRELFLD
-540 EDFATKV
+540 EEFANKV
-547 DENKNLIAFANGV
+547 DENKNLIAFSNGV

-584 YHPDRPHDSYPC
+584 FHPDRPHDSYPC
-596 WAELNKFLNDV
+596 WQELNKFICDV
-607 LPDPDVREYFLSY
+607 LPDEDVREYFLAY
-620 LATSLSGNNEAQKF
+620 LATSLSGCNEAQKF
-634 HILTGSGSNGKSM
+634 HILTGTGSNGKSM
-647 LMNLTST
+647 LMNLMST

-757 LVVINFL
+757 LVVINFV
-764 SKFVSDPRLPNEKPI
+764 SKFVADPRLAHEKPI

-785 KSQSKEWAEAFL
+785 KSQSKDWAEAFL
-797 SYLVF
+797 AYLVH
-802 LYTKG
+802 LYKKG
-807 KGFRKLTPPEKVMEY
+807 KGYRKLVPPEKVMEY

-830 DVIAKFLHEKIH
+830 DVIAKFIREKIH
-842 VHPPL
+842 PQLPPL
-847 AEDEQPREPT
+847 EDEPSPAPT
-857 SWTSIT
+857 KWGEISAE
-863 SSFSEWKRTNELMG
+863 FVNWKRTNEPTS
-877 KGTPAEL
+877 KAVTADL
-884 KKRIETSYGKLP
+884 KKQLEATYGKAVGN
-896 RGGWTSFRCG
+896 RWTAFRCG

>member
-26 LFGHGILYSIPDEKM
+26 LFGHGILFTIPDEKM
-41 DEFYRLYCNYVANNG
+41 DEFYRLYCNHVANNG

-78 DGHVEDHRHTRA
+78 DGQVEDHKHTQA

-103 AKYVEIK
+103 ARYIEIK
-110 DITDVFVMEKPE
+110 DVTDVYVMEKPE
-122 PTFYPGKKES
+122 PTYYPGKKES

-141 EVRVNRNIELAIR
+141 TVRTNKNVELAIR
-154 NTLLPKMDEFF
+154 NALMPKMDEFF
-165 PGLDLKKDWRETYD
+165 PGLEMKKDWRETYD

-199 EGATPQPYQLKY
+199 DGATPQPYQLKY

-216 PSDVGVAIDE
+216 PNDVAVAIDE
-226 EVNREIKP
+226 EVNREVKP

-241 IRSASSSETPF
+241 IRAPPTSESPV
-252 TEMGKAY
+252 TELGKIH
-259 ALKEE
+259 ALRDE
-264 EVRISGGAALVPQR
+264 EVRISGGAAVVPQR

-284 NGDPGS
+284 GGDPGS

-296 RAIYLQPLSE
+296 NVIYLQQLTE
-306 SMFKY
+306 TMAKY
-311 YEGHVFNL
+311 YEKHTMNL
-319 NAERYNSHDERTN
+319 SAVRFNSHDERTN
-332 IGHCLK
+332 VGHCLK
-338 NIHPDLDT
+338 NIHPDLQEV
-346 LWLEFCSQR
+346 WIEFCSQR
-355 QDGKYDPREAMAK
+355 ADGKHDPREAMAK
-368 WQGFNFRNDGAKLGI
+368 WQGFNFRNDGAKLGV

-388 WSRTDDPVGYLEIE
+388 WSRNDNLAGYLEIE
-402 KRNIDRLLDEA
+402 KGNIDRLLDEA
-413 TDTQT
+413 VDTQT

-464 LSSDVFKDF
+464 LSSDIFRDF
-473 FRKETEISNMMNTDG
+473 LRKENEVGAMMEVTEPHPN
-488 FPQCPEGKHEASSC
+488 GKHEPEGC
-502 DWCKADKKRQAYAH
+502 QMCKLEKKKQAFAH
-516 MRKQLRTTR
+516 MRKQLRMTR
-525 FKENVMKESRELFLD
+525 FKENVMKECRELFLD
-540 EDFATKV
+540 EEFANKV
-547 DENKNLIAFANGV
+547 DENKNLIAFSNGV

-584 YHPDRPHDSYPC
+584 YHPDRQYDSYPC
-596 WAELNKFLNDV
+596 WQELSKFIRDV
-607 LPDPDVREYFLSY
+607 LPDPDVRDYFLAY
-620 LATSLSGNNEAQKF
+620 LATSLSGCNEAQKF
-634 HILTGSGSNGKSM
+634 HILTGTGSNGKSM
-647 LMNLTST
+647 LMNLMST

-757 LVVINFL
+757 LVVVNFV
-764 SKFVSDPRLPNEKPI
+764 SKFVADPRLAHEKPI
-779 DESIVQ
+779 DESFVQ

-797 SYLVF
+797 SYLVH
-802 LYTKG
+802 LYIKG
-807 KGFRKLTPPEKVMEY
+807 KGYRKLVPPEKVMEY

-830 DVIAKFLHEKIH
+830 DVIAKFLREKIH
-842 VHPPL
+842 PQLPV
-847 AEDEQPREPT
+847 AEDEPSPT
-857 SWTSIT
+857 PTKWGEISAE
-863 SSFSEWKRTNELMG
+863 FVNWKRTNEPTS
-877 KGTPAEL
+877 KAVTADL
-884 KKRIETSYGKLP
+884 KKQLEATYGKAVGN
-896 RGGWTSFRCG
+896 RWTSFRCG

>member
-1 MQAGHLQKFLD
+1 MQPGHLQKFTD

-26 LFGHGILYSIPDEKM
+26 LFGHGILYTIPEEKM
-41 DEFYRLYCNYVANNG
+41 DEFYRLYCAYVANNG

-78 DGHVEDHRHTRA
+78 DGRVEDHKHTQT
-90 MTIAFVK
+90 MTINFVK
-97 AYMAEA
+97 AYMSEA
-103 AKYVEIK
+103 AKYIEIK
-110 DITDVFVMEKPE
+110 DITDVYVMEKPE

-141 EVRVNRNIELAIR
+141 EVRTNRNVELAIR
-154 NTLLPKMDEFF
+154 NTLLPRMDEFF
-165 PGLDLKKDWRETYD
+165 PNLELKKDWRETYD

-211 SIEWD
+211 TIEWD
-216 PSDVGVAIDE
+216 PSDPVVAIDE
-226 EVNREIKP
+226 EVNREVKP
-234 ENVRKFS
+234 DNVRKFS
-241 IRSASSSETPF
+241 VRSPNNSESPV

-284 NGDPGS
+284 GGDPGS

-306 SMFKY
+306 SMMKY
-311 YEGHVFNL
+311 YEKHALNL
-319 NAERYNSHDERTN
+319 SADRYNSHDERTN
-332 IGHCLK
+332 VGHCLK
-338 NIHPDLDT
+338 NIHPDLSDV
-346 LWLEFCSQR
+346 WYEFCAQR
-355 QDGKYDPREAMAK
+355 ADGKYDPREAMGK
-368 WQGFNFRNDGAKLGI
+368 WMGFNFRNDGAKLGV

-388 WSRTDDPVGYLEIE
+388 WSRTDNLDGYIEIE
-402 KRNIDRLLDEA
+402 KGNIDRLLDEA

-418 EHDMAQVVYAKFR
+418 EHDMAQVVHAKFR

-464 LSSDVFKDF
+464 LSSDVFRDF
-473 FRKETEISNMMNTDG
+473 LRKENEIGNMMTADG
-488 FPQCPEGKHEASSC
+488 FPQCPEGKHDPASC
-502 DWCKADKKRQAYAH
+502 DFCKAEKKKHAYAH
-516 MRKQLRTTR
+516 MRKQLRMTR
-525 FKENVMKESRELFLD
+525 FKENVMKECRELFLD
-540 EDFATKV
+540 EEFATKV

-584 YHPDRPHDSYPC
+584 FNPNQPHDAYSC
-596 WAELNKFLNDV
+596 WAELNKFLHDV
-607 LPDPDVREYFLSY
+607 LPDPTVREYFLAY

-634 HILTGSGSNGKSM
+634 HILTGTGSNGKSM
-647 LMNLTST
+647 LMNLMST

-670 ARNKSAAAAPELV
+670 ARAESKAAAPELV

-726 QMLDF
+726 QMLEF

-736 FNLACNEKPK
+736 FNLACNEKPN

-757 LVVINFL
+757 LVVINFV
-764 SKFVSDPRLPNEKPI
+764 SKFVADPKLSHEKPI

-807 KGFRKLTPPEKVMEY
+807 RGFRKLVPPEKVMEY
-822 TSEYKEDS
+822 TSEYREDS
-830 DVIAKFLHEKIH
+830 DVIAKFLREKIH
-842 VHPPL
+842 AVVQ
-847 AEDEQPREPT
+847 AETGEVT
-857 SWTSIT
+857 MTLWSKVSTAFVSWR
-863 SSFSEWKRTNELMG
+863 RTNEPNS
-877 KGTPAEL
+877 KATTADL
-884 KKRIETSYGKLP
+884 KKQIESIYGKAVGN
-896 RGGWTSFRCG
+896 RWTLFQCE

>member
-1 MQAGHLQKFLD
+1 MQPGHLQKFTD

-26 LFGHGILYSIPDEKM
+26 LFGHGILYTIPEEKM
-41 DEFYRLYCNYVANNG
+41 DEFYRLYCAYVANNG

-78 DGHVEDHRHTRA
+78 DGRVEDHKHTQA
-90 MTIAFVK
+90 MTINFVK
-97 AYMAEA
+97 AYMSEA
-103 AKYVEIK
+103 AKYIEIK
-110 DITDVFVMEKPE
+110 DITDVYVMEKPE

-141 EVRVNRNIELAIR
+141 EVRTNRNVELAIR
-154 NTLLPKMDEFF
+154 NTLLPRMDEFF
-165 PGLDLKKDWRETYD
+165 PNLELKKDWRETYD

-211 SIEWD
+211 TIEWD
-216 PSDVGVAIDE
+216 PSDPVVAIDE
-226 EVNREIKP
+226 EVNREVKP
-234 ENVRKFS
+234 DNVRKFS
-241 IRSASSSETPF
+241 VRSPNNSESPV

-284 NGDPGS
+284 GGDPGS

-296 RAIYLQPLSE
+296 RVIYLQPLSE
-306 SMFKY
+306 SMKAY

-319 NAERYNSHDERTN
+319 NAERFNSHDERTN
-332 IGHCLK
+332 VGHCLK
-338 NIHPDLDT
+338 NIHPDLEDV
-346 LWLEFCSQR
+346 WIEFCSQR
-355 QDGKYDPREAMAK
+355 SDGKHDPREAMGK
-368 WQGFNFRNDGAKLGI
+368 WMGFNFRNDGAKLGV
-383 GSLRH
+383 GSLRR
-388 WSRTDDPVGYLEIE
+388 WSRTDDPDGYLSVEKKNIE
-402 KRNIDRLLDEA
+402 SLLDAA

-418 EHDMAQVVYAKFR
+418 EHDMAQVVHAKFR

-464 LSSDVFKDF
+464 LSSDVFRDF
-473 FRKETEISNMMNTDG
+473 FRKETEIGAMMNADG
-488 FPQCPEGKHEASSC
+488 FPQCQDGKHDPSGC

-516 MRKQLRTTR
+516 MRKQLRMTK
-525 FKENVMKESRELFLD
+525 FKENVMKECRELFLD
-540 EDFATKV
+540 EEFANKV
-547 DENKNLIAFANGV
+547 DENKNLIAFSNGV

-584 YHPDRPHDSYPC
+584 FNPNQPHDAHPC
-596 WAELNKFLNDV
+596 WAELNKFLRDV
-607 LPDPDVREYFLSY
+607 LPDEDVREYFLSY

-634 HILTGSGSNGKSM
+634 HILTGTGSNGKSM
-647 LMNLTST
+647 LMNLMST

-757 LVVINFL
+757 LVVVNFV
-764 SKFVSDPRLPNEKPI
+764 SKFVAVPRLVNEKPI
-779 DESIVQ
+779 DESFVQ

-802 LYTKG
+802 LYIKG
-807 KGFRKLTPPEKVMEY
+807 KGFRKLVPPEKVMEY

-830 DVIAKFLHEKIH
+830 DVIAKFLREKIH
-842 VHPPL
+842 AVPETVEGDPVTTRWGEL
-847 AEDEQPREPT
+847 SKE
-857 SWTSIT
+857 
-863 SSFSEWKRTNELMG
+863 FVEWKRTNDPTS
-877 KGTPAEL
+877 KTTTADL
-884 KKRIETSYGKLP
+884 KKQIEDIYGKAVGN
-896 RGGWTSFRCG
+896 RWTTFRYG

>member
-1 MQAGHLQKFLD
+1 
-12 AHRAETKSGLETHQ
+12 
-26 LFGHGILYSIPDEKM
+26 
-41 DEFYRLYCNYVANNG
+41 
-56 PLTITEKMTR
+56 
-66 IGPLRVDLDFLY
+66 
-78 DGHVEDHRHTRA
+78 

-103 AKYVEIK
+103 ARYIDIK
-110 DITDVFVMEKPE
+110 DVTDVYVMEKGE

-141 EVRVNRNIELAIR
+141 DVRTNKNVELAIR
-154 NTLLPKMDEFF
+154 NALLPKMDEFF
-165 PGLDLKKDWRETYD
+165 PGLETKKDWRETYD

-199 EGATPQPYQLKY
+199 EGATPQAYQLKY

-216 PSDVGVAIDE
+216 PNDTAVAIDE
-226 EVNREIKP
+226 DVNKEMKP

-241 IRSASSSETPF
+241 VRSPPTSESPV
-252 TEMGKAY
+252 TELGKAY
-259 ALKEE
+259 ALRED
-264 EVRISGGAALVPQR
+264 EVRISGGAAVIPQR

-284 NGDPGS
+284 TGDPGS

-296 RAIYLQPLSE
+296 RVIYLQPLSKE
-306 SMFKY
+306 MKDY
-311 YEGHVFNL
+311 YGGHVLNL
-319 NAERYNSHDERTN
+319 CSARYNSHDERTN
-332 IGHCLK
+332 VGHCLK
-338 NIHPDLDT
+338 NIHPDLEDT
-346 LWLEFCSQR
+346 WYEFCAQR
-355 QDGKYDPREAMAK
+355 QDGKYDPREVTGK
-368 WQGFNFRNDGAKLGI
+368 WMGFNFRNDGAKLGV

-388 WSRTDDPVGYLEIE
+388 WSRTDNPDGYLKIE
-402 KRNIDRLLDEA
+402 KMNIESLLEAA

-418 EHDMAQVVYAKFR
+418 EHDMAQVVHAKFR

-464 LSSDVFKDF
+464 LSSDVFRDF
-473 FRKETEISNMMNTDG
+473 FRKESEMTIQMQAIN
-488 FPQCPEGKHEASSC
+488 PCPDGKHEPSGC
-502 DWCKADKKRQAYAH
+502 DWCKMDKKRQAYAH
-516 MRKQLRTTR
+516 MRKQLRMTR
-525 FKENVMKESRELFLD
+525 FKENVMKECRELFLD
-540 EDFATKV
+540 EEFANKV
-547 DENKNLIAFANGV
+547 DENKNLIAFSNGV

-584 YHPDRPHDSYPC
+584 FHPDRPHESYPC
-596 WAELNKFLNDV
+596 WQELNKFLHDV
-607 LPDPDVREYFLSY
+607 LPDEDVRKYFLAY
-620 LATSLSGNNEAQKF
+620 LATSLSGCNEAQKF
-634 HILTGSGSNGKSM
+634 HILTGTGSNGKSM
-647 LMNLTST
+647 LMNLMST

-757 LVVINFL
+757 LVVINFV
-764 SKFVSDPRLPNEKPI
+764 SKFVADPRLSYEKPI

-797 SYLVF
+797 SYLVH
-802 LYTKG
+802 LYTEG
-807 KGFRKLTPPEKVMEY
+807 KGYRKLVPPEKVMEY

-830 DVIAKFLHEKIH
+830 DVIAKFIREKIH
-842 VHPPL
+842 KVETSETGDVVVMRW
-847 AEDEQPREPT
+847 ADVSKEFVEWRRTNDPT
-857 SWTSIT
+857 SKATT
-863 SSFSEWKRTNELMG
+863 
-877 KGTPAEL
+877 ADL
-884 KKRIETSYGKLP
+884 KKQIEATYGKQPGSRWVSL
-896 RGGWTSFRCG
+896 RCG
-906 DA
+906 DAA

>member
-1 MQAGHLQKFLD
+1 
-12 AHRAETKSGLETHQ
+12 
-26 LFGHGILYSIPDEKM
+26 
-41 DEFYRLYCNYVANNG
+41 
-56 PLTITEKMTR
+56 
-66 IGPLRVDLDFLY
+66 
-78 DGHVEDHRHTRA
+78 
-90 MTIAFVK
+90 
-97 AYMAEA
+97 
-103 AKYVEIK
+103 
-110 DITDVFVMEKPE
+110 
-122 PTFYPGKKES
+122 
-132 KSGIHLVVP
+132 
-141 EVRVNRNIELAIR
+141 
-154 NTLLPKMDEFF
+154 
-165 PGLDLKKDWRETYD
+165 
-179 KSPLNH
+179 
-185 TSWWALLG
+185 
-193 SKKPAG
+193 
-199 EGATPQPYQLKY
+199 
-211 SIEWD
+211 
-216 PSDVGVAIDE
+216 
-226 EVNREIKP
+226 
-234 ENVRKFS
+234 
-241 IRSASSSETPF
+241 
-252 TEMGKAY
+252 
-259 ALKEE
+259 
-264 EVRISGGAALVPQR
+264 
-278 GRPAQR
+278 
-284 NGDPGS
+284 
-290 RGSSPT
+290 
-296 RAIYLQPLSE
+296 
-306 SMFKY
+306 MFKY

-332 IGHCLK
+332 VGHCLK

-473 FRKETEISNMMNTDG
+473 FRKETELTTMMNTDG
-488 FPQCPEGKHEASSC
+488 FPQCPEGKHEASTC

>member
-1 MQAGHLQKFLD
+1 MQPGHLQKFLD

-26 LFGHGILYSIPDEKM
+26 LFGHGILYTIPDEKM
-41 DEFYRLYCNYVANNG
+41 DEFYRLYCNHVNNNG

-78 DGHVEDHRHTRA
+78 DGQVEDHKHTQA
-90 MTIAFVK
+90 MTISFVK

-103 AKYVEIK
+103 ARYIDIK
-110 DITDVFVMEKPE
+110 DVTDVYVMEKPE

-141 EVRVNRNIELAIR
+141 DVRSNKNVELAIR
-154 NTLLPKMDEFF
+154 NALMPKMDEFF
-165 PGLDLKKDWRETYD
+165 PGLEMKKDWRETYD

-216 PSDVGVAIDE
+216 PNDIAVAIDE

-234 ENVRKFS
+234 DNVRKFS
-241 IRSASSSETPF
+241 IRSPPTSESPV
-252 TEMGKAY
+252 TELGKAY
-259 ALKEE
+259 ALRED
-264 EVRISGGAALVPQR
+264 EVRISGGAAVVPQR
-278 GRPAQR
+278 GRPSQR
-284 NGDPGS
+284 AGDPGS

-296 RAIYLQPLSE
+296 RVIYLQPLSKE
-306 SMFKY
+306 MREY
-311 YEGHVFNL
+311 YSGHVLNL
-319 NAERYNSHDERTN
+319 SAARYNSHDERTN
-332 IGHCLK
+332 VGHCLK
-338 NIHPDLDT
+338 NIHPDLEDT
-346 LWLEFCSQR
+346 WYEFCAQR
-355 QDGKYDPREAMAK
+355 TDGKYDPREVTGK
-368 WQGFNFRNDGAKLGI
+368 WMGFNFRNDGAKLGV

-388 WSRTDDPVGYLEIE
+388 WSRTDNPDGYLKIE
-402 KRNIDRLLDEA
+402 KMNIESLLEAA

-418 EHDMAQVVYAKFR
+418 EHDMAQVVHAKFR

-464 LSSDVFKDF
+464 LSSDVFRDF
-473 FRKETEISNMMNTDG
+473 FRKESEMTTQMQAIN
-488 FPQCPEGKHEASSC
+488 PCPDGKHDPSGC
-502 DWCKADKKRQAYAH
+502 DWCKMDKKRQAYAH
-516 MRKQLRTTR
+516 MRKQLRMTR
-525 FKENVMKESRELFLD
+525 FKENVMKECRELFLD
-540 EDFATKV
+540 EEFANKV
-547 DENKNLIAFANGV
+547 DENKNLIAFSNGV

-584 YHPDRPHDSYPC
+584 FHPDRPHESYPC
-596 WAELNKFLNDV
+596 WQELNKFIQDV
-607 LPDPDVREYFLSY
+607 LPDPDVREYFLAY
-620 LATSLSGNNEAQKF
+620 LATSLSGCNEAQKF
-634 HILTGSGSNGKSM
+634 HILTGTGSNGKSM
-647 LMNLTST
+647 LMNLMST

-757 LVVINFL
+757 LVVVNFI
-764 SKFVSDPRLPNEKPI
+764 SKFVADPRLPHEKPI
-779 DESIVQ
+779 DESFVQ

-797 SYLVF
+797 SYLVH
-802 LYTKG
+802 LYIKG
-807 KGFRKLTPPEKVMEY
+807 KGYRKLVPPEKVMEY

-830 DVIAKFLHEKIH
+830 DVIAKFIREKIH
-842 VHPPL
+842 PQLPPM
-847 AEDEQPREPT
+847 EDEPSPAPT
-857 SWTSIT
+857 KWGEISAE
-863 SSFSEWKRTNELMG
+863 FVNWKRTNEPTS
-877 KGTPAEL
+877 KAVTADL
-884 KKRIETSYGKLP
+884 KKQIEATYGKAVGN
-896 RGGWTSFRCG
+896 RWTSFRCG

>member
-26 LFGHGILYSIPDEKM
+26 LFGHCILYTIPDEKM
-41 DEFYRLYCNYVANNG
+41 DEFYRLYCNHHNNNG

-78 DGHVEDHRHTRA
+78 DGQVEDHKHTQA
-90 MTIAFVK
+90 MTVAFVK

-103 AKYVEIK
+103 ARYIDIK
-110 DITDVFVMEKPE
+110 DVTDVYVMEKPE

-141 EVRVNRNIELAIR
+141 TVRTNKNVELAIR
-154 NTLLPKMDEFF
+154 NALMPKMDEFF
-165 PGLDLKKDWRETYD
+165 PGLEMKKDWRETYD

-199 EGATPQPYQLKY
+199 DGATPQPYQLKY

-216 PSDVGVAIDE
+216 PNDVAVAIDE

-234 ENVRKFS
+234 DNVRKFS
-241 IRSASSSETPF
+241 IRSPPTSESPV
-252 TEMGKAY
+252 TELGKAY
-259 ALKEE
+259 ALREE
-264 EVRISGGAALVPQR
+264 EVRISGGAAVVPQR

-284 NGDPGS
+284 GGDPGS

-296 RAIYLQPLSE
+296 RVIYLQPLSKE
-306 SMFKY
+306 MKEY
-311 YEGHVFNL
+311 YSGHVLNL
-319 NAERYNSHDERTN
+319 SAARFNSHDERTN
-332 IGHCLK
+332 VGHCLK
-338 NIHPDLDT
+338 NIHPDLEDA
-346 LWLEFCSQR
+346 WYEFCAQR
-355 QDGKYDPREAMAK
+355 TDGKYDPREVTGK
-368 WQGFNFRNDGAKLGI
+368 WMGFNFRNDGAKLGV

-388 WSRTDDPVGYLEIE
+388 WSRTDNPDGYLKIE
-402 KRNIDRLLDEA
+402 KLNIESLLEAA

-418 EHDMAQVVYAKFR
+418 EHDMAQVVHAKFR

-464 LSSDVFKDF
+464 LSSDVFRDF
-473 FRKETEISNMMNTDG
+473 FRKESEMTTQMQAIN
-488 FPQCPEGKHEASSC
+488 PCPDGKHDPSGC
-502 DWCKADKKRQAYAH
+502 DWCKMDKKRQAYAH
-516 MRKQLRTTR
+516 MRKQLRMTR
-525 FKENVMKESRELFLD
+525 FKENVMKECRELFLD
-540 EDFATKV
+540 EEFANKV
-547 DENKNLIAFANGV
+547 DENKNLIAFSNGV

-584 YHPDRPHDSYPC
+584 FHPDRPHESYPC
-596 WAELNKFLNDV
+596 WQELNKFIQDV
-607 LPDPDVREYFLSY
+607 LPDPDVREYFLAY
-620 LATSLSGNNEAQKF
+620 LATSLSGCNEAQKF
-634 HILTGSGSNGKSM
+634 HILTGTGSNGKSM
-647 LMNLTST
+647 LMNLMST

-746 INTQDGGTWRR
+746 INTQDGGPWRR
-757 LVVINFL
+757 LVVVNFV
-764 SKFVSDPRLPNEKPI
+764 SKFVADPRLPHEKPI
-779 DESIVQ
+779 DESFVQ

-797 SYLVF
+797 SYLVH
-802 LYTKG
+802 LYIKG
-807 KGFRKLTPPEKVMEY
+807 KGYRKLVPPEKVMEY

-830 DVIAKFLHEKIH
+830 DVIAKFIREKIH
-842 VHPPL
+842 PQLPPM
-847 AEDEQPREPT
+847 EDEPSPAPT
-857 SWTSIT
+857 KWGEISAE
-863 SSFSEWKRTNELMG
+863 FVNWKRTNEPTS
-877 KGTPAEL
+877 KAVTADL
-884 KKRIETSYGKLP
+884 KKQIEATYGKAVGN
-896 RGGWTSFRCG
+896 RWTSFRCG

>member
-1 MQAGHLQKFLD
+1 MQPGHLQKFTD

-26 LFGHGILYSIPDEKM
+26 LFGHGILYTIPDEKM
-41 DEFYRLYCNYVANNG
+41 DEFYRLYCNYVNING

-78 DGHVEDHRHTRA
+78 DGRVEDHKHTQA
-90 MTIAFVK
+90 MTISFVK

-103 AKYVEIK
+103 ARYIDIK
-110 DITDVFVMEKPE
+110 DVTDVYVMEKSE

-141 EVRVNRNIELAIR
+141 EVRVNRNVELAIR
-154 NTLLPKMDEFF
+154 NTLLPKMDDFF
-165 PGLDLKKDWRETYD
+165 PGLGLKKDWRETYD

-199 EGATPQPYQLKY
+199 DGATPQPYQLKY

-216 PSDVGVAIDE
+216 PNDTAVAIDE

-234 ENVRKFS
+234 ENIRKFS
-241 IRSASSSETPF
+241 IRSANNTETPF
-252 TEMGKAY
+252 TELGKAY

-264 EVRISGGAALVPQR
+264 EVRISGGSALMPQR

-284 NGDPGS
+284 AGDPGS

-296 RAIYLQPLSE
+296 RAVYLQPLSE
-306 SMFKY
+306 SMLKY

-319 NAERYNSHDERTN
+319 KSERFNDHDERTKV
-332 IGHCLK
+332 GHCLK
-338 NIHPDLDT
+338 NIHPDLEN

-355 QDGKYDPREAMAK
+355 VDGKYDPRETMAK
-368 WQGFNFRNDGAKLGI
+368 WQGFNFRNDGAKLGV

-388 WSRTDDPVGYLEIE
+388 WSRADNFDGYVEIE

-418 EHDMAQVVYAKFR
+418 EHDMAQVVHAKFR

-464 LSSDVFKDF
+464 LSSDVFRDF
-473 FRKETEISNMMNTDG
+473 FRKETEISNMMNADG
-488 FPQCPEGKHEASSC
+488 FPQCQEGKHDPSGC
-502 DWCKADKKRQAYAH
+502 DWCKMDKKRQAYAH
-516 MRKQLRTTR
+516 MRKQLRMTR
-525 FKENVMKESRELFLD
+525 FKENVMKECRELFLD
-540 EDFATKV
+540 EEFANKV
-547 DENKNLIAFANGV
+547 DENKNLIAFSNGV

-584 YHPDRPHDSYPC
+584 FHPDRPHESYPC
-596 WAELNKFLNDV
+596 WQELNKFIQDV
-607 LPDPDVREYFLSY
+607 LPAPDVREYFLAY
-620 LATSLSGNNEAQKF
+620 LATSLSGCNEAQKF
-634 HILTGSGSNGKSM
+634 HILTGTGSNGKSM
-647 LMNLTST
+647 LMNLMST

-757 LVVINFL
+757 LVVVNFV
-764 SKFVSDPRLPNEKPI
+764 SKFVADPRLPHEKPI
-779 DESIVQ
+779 DESFVQ

-797 SYLVF
+797 SYLVH
-802 LYTKG
+802 LYIKG
-807 KGFRKLTPPEKVMEY
+807 KGYRKLVPPEKVMEY

-830 DVIAKFLHEKIH
+830 DVIAKFIREKIH
-842 VHPPL
+842 PQLPPM
-847 AEDEQPREPT
+847 EDEPSPAPT
-857 SWTSIT
+857 KWGEISAE
-863 SSFSEWKRTNELMG
+863 FVNWKRTNEPTS
-877 KGTPAEL
+877 KAVTADL
-884 KKRIETSYGKLP
+884 KKQIEATYGKAVGN
-896 RGGWTSFRCG
+896 RWTSFRCG

>member
-26 LFGHGILYSIPDEKM
+26 LFGHGILFTIPDEKM
-41 DEFYRLYCNYVANNG
+41 DEFYRLYCNHVANNG

-78 DGHVEDHRHTRA
+78 DGQVEDHKHTQA

-103 AKYVEIK
+103 ARYIDIK
-110 DITDVFVMEKPE
+110 DVTDVYVMEKPE
-122 PTFYPGKKES
+122 PTYYPGKKES

-141 EVRVNRNIELAIR
+141 TVRTNKNVELAIR
-154 NTLLPKMDEFF
+154 NALMPKMDEFF
-165 PGLDLKKDWRETYD
+165 PGLEMKKDWRETYD

-199 EGATPQPYQLKY
+199 DGATPQPYQLKY

-216 PSDVGVAIDE
+216 PNDVAVAIDE
-226 EVNREIKP
+226 EVNREVKP

-241 IRSASSSETPF
+241 IRAPPTSESPV
-252 TEMGKAY
+252 TELGKVH
-259 ALKEE
+259 ALRDE
-264 EVRISGGAALVPQR
+264 EVRISGGAAVVPQR

-284 NGDPGS
+284 AGDPGS

-296 RAIYLQPLSE
+296 RVIYLQPLSKE
-306 SMFKY
+306 MKDY
-311 YEGHVFNL
+311 YSGHVLNL
-319 NAERYNSHDERTN
+319 SAARYNSHDERTN
-332 IGHCLK
+332 VGHCLK
-338 NIHPDLDT
+338 NIHPDLEDT
-346 LWLEFCSQR
+346 WYEFCAQR
-355 QDGKYDPREAMAK
+355 TDGKYDPREVTGK
-368 WQGFNFRNDGAKLGI
+368 WMGFNFRNDGAKLGV

-388 WSRTDDPVGYLEIE
+388 WSRLDNPEGYLKIE
-402 KRNIDRLLDEA
+402 KLNIESLLDAA

-464 LSSDVFKDF
+464 LSSDVFRDF
-473 FRKETEISNMMNTDG
+473 FRKESELTTQMQAIN
-488 FPQCPEGKHEASSC
+488 PCPDGKHDPSGC
-502 DWCKADKKRQAYAH
+502 DWCKMDKKRQAFAH
-516 MRKQLRTTR
+516 MRKQLRMTR
-525 FKENVMKESRELFLD
+525 FKENVMKECRELFLD
-540 EDFATKV
+540 EEFANKV
-547 DENKNLIAFANGV
+547 DENKNLIAFSNGV

-584 YHPDRPHDSYPC
+584 YHPDRQYDSYPC
-596 WAELNKFLNDV
+596 WQELNKFICDV
-607 LPDPDVREYFLSY
+607 LPDPDVREYFLAY
-620 LATSLSGNNEAQKF
+620 LATSLSGCNEAQKF
-634 HILTGSGSNGKSM
+634 HILTGTGSNGKSM
-647 LMNLTST
+647 LMNLMST

-757 LVVINFL
+757 LVVVNFV
-764 SKFVSDPRLPNEKPI
+764 SKFVADPRLAHEKPI
-779 DESIVQ
+779 DESFVQ

-797 SYLVF
+797 SYLVH
-802 LYTKG
+802 LYIKG
-807 KGFRKLTPPEKVMEY
+807 KGYRKLVPPEKVMEY

-830 DVIAKFLHEKIH
+830 DVIAKFLREKIH
-842 VHPPL
+842 PQLPV
-847 AEDEQPREPT
+847 AEDEPSPT
-857 SWTSIT
+857 PTKWGEISAE
-863 SSFSEWKRTNELMG
+863 FVNWKRTNEPTS
-877 KGTPAEL
+877 KAVTADL
-884 KKRIETSYGKLP
+884 KKQLEATYGKAVGN
-896 RGGWTSFRCG
+896 RWTSFRCG

>member
-26 LFGHGILYSIPDEKM
+26 LFGHGILYTIPDDKM
-41 DEFYRLYCNYVANNG
+41 DEFYRLYCNHVANNG

-78 DGHVEDHRHTRA
+78 DGQVEDHKHTRA
-90 MTIAFVK
+90 MTVAFVK

-103 AKYVEIK
+103 ARYIDIK
-110 DITDVFVMEKPE
+110 DVTDVYVMEKPE

-141 EVRVNRNIELAIR
+141 AVRTNKNVELAIR
-154 NTLLPKMDEFF
+154 NALMPRMDEFF
-165 PGLDLKKDWRETYD
+165 PGLEMKKDWRETYD

-199 EGATPQPYQLKY
+199 DGATPQPYQLKY

-216 PSDVGVAIDE
+216 PNDVAVAIDE
-226 EVNREIKP
+226 EVNREVKP

-241 IRSASSSETPF
+241 IRSPPTSESPV
-252 TEMGKAY
+252 TELGKVH
-259 ALKEE
+259 ALREE

-284 NGDPGS
+284 GGDPGS
-290 RGSSPT
+290 RGSSP
-296 RAIYLQPLSE
+296 AHVVYLQQLTETMS
-306 SMFKY
+306 KY
-311 YEGHVFNL
+311 YEKHAMNL
-319 NAERYNSHDERTN
+319 SAARFNSHDERTN
-332 IGHCLK
+332 VGHCLK
-338 NIHPDLDT
+338 NIHPDLEEV
-346 LWLEFCSQR
+346 WIEFCSQR
-355 QDGKYDPREAMAK
+355 TDGKHDPREAMAK
-368 WQGFNFRNDGAKLGI
+368 WAGFNFRNDGAKLGV

-388 WSRTDDPVGYLEIE
+388 WSRNDNLAGYLEIE
-402 KRNIDRLLDEA
+402 KGNIDRLLDEA
-413 TDTQT
+413 VDTQT

-464 LSSDVFKDF
+464 LSSDIFRDF
-473 FRKETEISNMMNTDG
+473 LRKENEVGAMMEVTEPHPT
-488 FPQCPEGKHEASSC
+488 GKHEPDGC
-502 DWCKADKKRQAYAH
+502 QMCKLEKKKQAFAH
-516 MRKQLRTTR
+516 MRKQLRMTR
-525 FKENVMKESRELFLD
+525 FKENVMKECRELFLD
-540 EDFATKV
+540 EEFANKV
-547 DENKNLIAFANGV
+547 DENKNLIAFSNGV

-584 YHPDRPHDSYPC
+584 YHPDRQYDSYPC
-596 WAELNKFLNDV
+596 WQELNKFIQDV
-607 LPDPDVREYFLSY
+607 LPDPDVREYFLAY
-620 LATSLSGNNEAQKF
+620 LSTSLSGCNEAQKF
-634 HILTGSGSNGKSM
+634 HILTGTGSNGKSM
-647 LMNLTST
+647 LMNLMST

-757 LVVINFL
+757 LVVVNFV
-764 SKFVSDPRLPNEKPI
+764 SKFVADPRLAHEKPI
-779 DESIVQ
+779 DESFVQ

-797 SYLVF
+797 SYMVH
-802 LYTKG
+802 LYIKG
-807 KGFRKLTPPEKVMEY
+807 KGYRKLVPPEKVMEY

-830 DVIAKFLHEKIH
+830 DVIAKFLREKIH
-842 VHPPL
+842 PQLPP
-847 AEDEQPREPT
+847 AEDEPSPAPT
-857 SWTSIT
+857 KWGEISAE
-863 SSFSEWKRTNELMG
+863 FVNWKRTNEPTS
-877 KGTPAEL
+877 KAVTADL
-884 KKRIETSYGKLP
+884 KKQLEATYGKAVGN
-896 RGGWTSFRCG
+896 RWSSFRCG

>member
-1 MQAGHLQKFLD
+1 MQPGHLQKFLD

-26 LFGHGILYSIPDEKM
+26 LFGHGILYTIPDEKM
-41 DEFYRLYCNYVANNG
+41 DEFYRLYCNHVNNNG

-78 DGHVEDHRHTRA
+78 DGQVEDHKHTQA
-90 MTIAFVK
+90 MTISFVK

-103 AKYVEIK
+103 ARYIDIK
-110 DITDVFVMEKPE
+110 DVTDVYVMEKPE

-141 EVRVNRNIELAIR
+141 DVRSNKNVELAIR
-154 NTLLPKMDEFF
+154 NALMPKMDEFF
-165 PGLDLKKDWRETYD
+165 PGLEMKKDWRETYD

-216 PSDVGVAIDE
+216 PNDTAVAIDE

-234 ENVRKFS
+234 DNVRKFS
-241 IRSASSSETPF
+241 IRSPPTSESPV
-252 TEMGKAY
+252 TELGKAY
-259 ALKEE
+259 ALRED
-264 EVRISGGAALVPQR
+264 EVRISGGAAVVPQR
-278 GRPAQR
+278 GRPSQR
-284 NGDPGS
+284 AGDPGS

-296 RAIYLQPLSE
+296 RVIYLQPLSKE
-306 SMFKY
+306 MREY
-311 YEGHVFNL
+311 YSGHVLNL
-319 NAERYNSHDERTN
+319 SAARYNSHDERTN
-332 IGHCLK
+332 VGHCLK
-338 NIHPDLDT
+338 NIHPDLEDT
-346 LWLEFCSQR
+346 WYEFCAQR
-355 QDGKYDPREAMAK
+355 TDGKYDPREVTGK
-368 WQGFNFRNDGAKLGI
+368 WMGFNFRNDGAKLGV

-388 WSRTDDPVGYLEIE
+388 WSRTDNPDGYLKIE
-402 KRNIDRLLDEA
+402 KLNIESLLEAA

-418 EHDMAQVVYAKFR
+418 EHDMAQVVHAKFR

-464 LSSDVFKDF
+464 LSSDVFRDF
-473 FRKETEISNMMNTDG
+473 FRKESEMTTQMQAIN
-488 FPQCPEGKHEASSC
+488 PCPDGKHDPSGC
-502 DWCKADKKRQAYAH
+502 DWCKMDKKRQAYAH
-516 MRKQLRTTR
+516 MRKQLRMTR
-525 FKENVMKESRELFLD
+525 FKENVMKECRELFLD
-540 EDFATKV
+540 EEFANKV
-547 DENKNLIAFANGV
+547 DENKNLIAFSNGV

-584 YHPDRPHDSYPC
+584 FHPDRPHESYPC
-596 WAELNKFLNDV
+596 WQELNKFIQDV
-607 LPDPDVREYFLSY
+607 LPDPDVREYFLAY
-620 LATSLSGNNEAQKF
+620 LATSLSGCNEAQKF
-634 HILTGSGSNGKSM
+634 HILTGTGSNGKSM
-647 LMNLTST
+647 LMNLMST

-757 LVVINFL
+757 LVVVNFV
-764 SKFVSDPRLPNEKPI
+764 SKFVADPRLPHEKPI
-779 DESIVQ
+779 DESFVQ

-797 SYLVF
+797 SYLVH
-802 LYTKG
+802 LYIKG
-807 KGFRKLTPPEKVMEY
+807 KGYRKLVPPEKVMEY

-830 DVIAKFLHEKIH
+830 DVIAKFIREKIH
-842 VHPPL
+842 PQLPPM
-847 AEDEQPREPT
+847 EDEPSPAPT
-857 SWTSIT
+857 KWGEISAE
-863 SSFSEWKRTNELMG
+863 FVNWKRTNEPTS
-877 KGTPAEL
+877 KAVTADL
-884 KKRIETSYGKLP
+884 KKQIEATYGKAVGN
-896 RGGWTSFRCG
+896 RWTSFRCG

>member
-1 MQAGHLQKFLD
+1 MQPGHLQKFLD

-26 LFGHGILYSIPDEKM
+26 LFGHGILYTIPDERM
-41 DEFYRLYCNYVANNG
+41 DEFYRLYCNHVNNNG

-78 DGHVEDHRHTRA
+78 DGQVEDHKHTQA
-90 MTIAFVK
+90 MTISFVK

-103 AKYVEIK
+103 ARYIDIK
-110 DITDVFVMEKPE
+110 DVTDVYVMEKPE

-141 EVRVNRNIELAIR
+141 DVRSNKNVELAIR
-154 NTLLPKMDEFF
+154 NALMPKMDEFF
-165 PGLDLKKDWRETYD
+165 PGLEMKKDWRETYD

-216 PSDVGVAIDE
+216 PNDTAVAIDE

-234 ENVRKFS
+234 DNVRKFS
-241 IRSASSSETPF
+241 IRSPPTSESPV
-252 TEMGKAY
+252 TELGKAY
-259 ALKEE
+259 ALRED
-264 EVRISGGAALVPQR
+264 EVRISGGAAVVPQR

-284 NGDPGS
+284 AGDPGS

-296 RAIYLQPLSE
+296 RVIYLQPLSKE
-306 SMFKY
+306 MREY
-311 YEGHVFNL
+311 YSGHVLNL
-319 NAERYNSHDERTN
+319 SAARYNSHDERTN
-332 IGHCLK
+332 VGHCLK
-338 NIHPDLDT
+338 NIHPDLEDT
-346 LWLEFCSQR
+346 WYEFCAQR
-355 QDGKYDPREAMAK
+355 TDGKYDPREVTGK
-368 WQGFNFRNDGAKLGI
+368 WMGFNFRNDGAKLGV

-388 WSRTDDPVGYLEIE
+388 WSRTDNPDGYLKIE
-402 KRNIDRLLDEA
+402 KLNIESLLEAA

-418 EHDMAQVVYAKFR
+418 EHDMAQVVHAKFR

-464 LSSDVFKDF
+464 LSSDVFRDF
-473 FRKETEISNMMNTDG
+473 FRKESEMTTQMQAIN
-488 FPQCPEGKHEASSC
+488 PCPDGKHDPSGC
-502 DWCKADKKRQAYAH
+502 DWCKMDKKRQAYAH
-516 MRKQLRTTR
+516 MRKQLRMTR
-525 FKENVMKESRELFLD
+525 FKENVMKECRELFLD
-540 EDFATKV
+540 EEFANKV
-547 DENKNLIAFANGV
+547 DENKNLIAFSNGV

-584 YHPDRPHDSYPC
+584 FHPDRPHESYPC
-596 WAELNKFLNDV
+596 WQELNKFIQDV
-607 LPDPDVREYFLSY
+607 LPDPDVREYFLAY
-620 LATSLSGNNEAQKF
+620 LATSLSGCNEAQKF
-634 HILTGSGSNGKSM
+634 HILTGTGSNGKSM
-647 LMNLTST
+647 LMNLMST

-757 LVVINFL
+757 LVVVNFV
-764 SKFVSDPRLPNEKPI
+764 SKFVADPRLPHEKPI
-779 DESIVQ
+779 DESFVQ

-797 SYLVF
+797 SYLVH
-802 LYTKG
+802 LYIKG
-807 KGFRKLTPPEKVMEY
+807 KGYRKLVPPEKVMEY

-830 DVIAKFLHEKIH
+830 DVIAKFIREKIH
-842 VHPPL
+842 PQLPPM
-847 AEDEQPREPT
+847 EDEPSPAPT
-857 SWTSIT
+857 KWGEISAE
-863 SSFSEWKRTNELMG
+863 FVNWKRTNEPTS
-877 KGTPAEL
+877 KAVTADL
-884 KKRIETSYGKLP
+884 KKQIEATYGKAVGN
-896 RGGWTSFRCG
+896 RWTSFRCG

>member
-26 LFGHGILYSIPDEKM
+26 LFGHGILFTIPDEKM
-41 DEFYRLYCNYVANNG
+41 DEFYRLYCNHVANNG

-78 DGHVEDHRHTRA
+78 DGQVEDHKHTQA

-103 AKYVEIK
+103 ARYIDIK
-110 DITDVFVMEKPE
+110 DVTDVYVMEKPE
-122 PTFYPGKKES
+122 PTYYPGKKES

-141 EVRVNRNIELAIR
+141 TVRTNKNVELAIR
-154 NTLLPKMDEFF
+154 NALMPKMDEFF
-165 PGLDLKKDWRETYD
+165 PGLEMKKDWRETYD

-199 EGATPQPYQLKY
+199 DGATPQPYQLKY

-216 PSDVGVAIDE
+216 PNDVAVAIDE
-226 EVNREIKP
+226 EVNREVKP

-241 IRSASSSETPF
+241 IRAPPTSESPV
-252 TEMGKAY
+252 TELGKVH
-259 ALKEE
+259 ALRDE
-264 EVRISGGAALVPQR
+264 EVRISGGAAVVPQR

-284 NGDPGS
+284 GGDPGS

-296 RAIYLQPLSE
+296 NVIYLQQLTE
-306 SMFKY
+306 TMAKY
-311 YEGHVFNL
+311 YEKHTMNL
-319 NAERYNSHDERTN
+319 SAARFNSHDERTN
-332 IGHCLK
+332 VGHCLK
-338 NIHPDLDT
+338 NIHPDLQEV
-346 LWLEFCSQR
+346 WIEFCSQR
-355 QDGKYDPREAMAK
+355 ADGKHDPREAMAK
-368 WQGFNFRNDGAKLGI
+368 WQGFNFRNDGAKLGV

-388 WSRTDDPVGYLEIE
+388 WSRNDNLAGYLEIE
-402 KRNIDRLLDEA
+402 KGNIDRLLDEA
-413 TDTQT
+413 VDTQT

-464 LSSDVFKDF
+464 LSSDIFRDF
-473 FRKETEISNMMNTDG
+473 LRKENEVGAMMEVTEPHPN
-488 FPQCPEGKHEASSC
+488 GKHEPEGC
-502 DWCKADKKRQAYAH
+502 QMCKLEKKKQAFAH
-516 MRKQLRTTR
+516 MRKQLRMTR
-525 FKENVMKESRELFLD
+525 FKENVMKECRELFLD
-540 EDFATKV
+540 EEFANKV
-547 DENKNLIAFANGV
+547 DENKNLIAFSNGV

-584 YHPDRPHDSYPC
+584 YHPDRQYDSYPC
-596 WAELNKFLNDV
+596 WQELSKFIRDV
-607 LPDPDVREYFLSY
+607 LPDPDVRDYFLAY
-620 LATSLSGNNEAQKF
+620 LATSLSGCNEAQKF
-634 HILTGSGSNGKSM
+634 HILTGTGSNGKSM
-647 LMNLTST
+647 LMNLMST

-757 LVVINFL
+757 LVVVNFV
-764 SKFVSDPRLPNEKPI
+764 SKFVADPRLAHEKPI
-779 DESIVQ
+779 DESFVQ

-797 SYLVF
+797 SYLVH
-802 LYTKG
+802 LYIKG
-807 KGFRKLTPPEKVMEY
+807 KGYRKLVPPEKVMEY

-830 DVIAKFLHEKIH
+830 DVIAKFLREKIH
-842 VHPPL
+842 PQLPV
-847 AEDEQPREPT
+847 AEDEPSPT
-857 SWTSIT
+857 PTKWGEISAE
-863 SSFSEWKRTNELMG
+863 FVNWKRTNEPTS
-877 KGTPAEL
+877 KAVTADL
-884 KKRIETSYGKLP
+884 KKQLEATYGKAVGN
-896 RGGWTSFRCG
+896 RWTSFRCG

>member
-26 LFGHGILYSIPDEKM
+26 LFGHGILFTIPDEKM
-41 DEFYRLYCNYVANNG
+41 DEFYRLYCNHVANNG

-78 DGHVEDHRHTRA
+78 DGQVEDHKHTQA

-103 AKYVEIK
+103 ARYI
-110 DITDVFVMEKPE
+110 DIADVTDVYVMEKPE
-122 PTFYPGKKES
+122 PTYYPGKKES

-141 EVRVNRNIELAIR
+141 TVRTNKNVELAIR
-154 NTLLPKMDEFF
+154 NALMPKMDEFF
-165 PGLDLKKDWRETYD
+165 PGLEMKKDWRETYD

-199 EGATPQPYQLKY
+199 DGATPQPYQLKY

-216 PSDVGVAIDE
+216 PNDVAVAIDE
-226 EVNREIKP
+226 EVNREVKP

-241 IRSASSSETPF
+241 IRAPPTSESPV
-252 TEMGKAY
+252 TELGKVH
-259 ALKEE
+259 ALREE
-264 EVRISGGAALVPQR
+264 EVRISGGAAVVPQR

-284 NGDPGS
+284 GGDPGS

-296 RAIYLQPLSE
+296 NVIYLQQLTE
-306 SMFKY
+306 TMAKY
-311 YEGHVFNL
+311 YEKHTMNL
-319 NAERYNSHDERTN
+319 SAARFNSHDERTN
-332 IGHCLK
+332 VGHCLK
-338 NIHPDLDT
+338 NIHPDLQEV
-346 LWLEFCSQR
+346 WIEFCSQR
-355 QDGKYDPREAMAK
+355 ADGKHDPREAMAK
-368 WQGFNFRNDGAKLGI
+368 WQGFNFRNDGAKLGV

-388 WSRTDDPVGYLEIE
+388 WSRNDNLAGYLEIE
-402 KRNIDRLLDEA
+402 KGNIDRLLDEA
-413 TDTQT
+413 VDTQT

-464 LSSDVFKDF
+464 LSSDIFRDF
-473 FRKETEISNMMNTDG
+473 LRKENEVGAMMEVTEPHPN
-488 FPQCPEGKHEASSC
+488 GKHEPEGC
-502 DWCKADKKRQAYAH
+502 QMCKLEKKKQAFAH
-516 MRKQLRTTR
+516 MRKQLRMTR
-525 FKENVMKESRELFLD
+525 FKENVMKECRELFLD
-540 EDFATKV
+540 EEFANKV
-547 DENKNLIAFANGV
+547 DENKNLIAFSNGV

-584 YHPDRPHDSYPC
+584 YHPDRQYDSYPC
-596 WAELNKFLNDV
+596 WQELSKFIRDV
-607 LPDPDVREYFLSY
+607 LPDPDVRDYFLAY
-620 LATSLSGNNEAQKF
+620 LATSLSGCNEAQKF
-634 HILTGSGSNGKSM
+634 HILTGTGSNGKSM
-647 LMNLTST
+647 LMNLMST

-757 LVVINFL
+757 LVVVNFV
-764 SKFVSDPRLPNEKPI
+764 SKFVADPRLAHEKPI
-779 DESIVQ
+779 DESFVQ

-797 SYLVF
+797 SYLVH
-802 LYTKG
+802 LYIKG
-807 KGFRKLTPPEKVMEY
+807 KGYRKLVPPEKVMEY

-830 DVIAKFLHEKIH
+830 DVIAKFLREKIH
-842 VHPPL
+842 PQLPV
-847 AEDEQPREPT
+847 AEDEPSPT
-857 SWTSIT
+857 PTKWGEISAE
-863 SSFSEWKRTNELMG
+863 FVNWKRTNEPTS
-877 KGTPAEL
+877 KAVTADL
-884 KKRIETSYGKLP
+884 KKQLEATYGKAVGN
-896 RGGWTSFRCG
+896 RWTSFRCG

>member
-1 MQAGHLQKFLD
+1 MQTGHLQKFLD

-26 LFGHGILYSIPDEKM
+26 LFGHGILYTIPDEKM
-41 DEFYRLYCNYVANNG
+41 HEFYHLYCNYVSNNG

-78 DGHVEDHRHTRA
+78 DGHVEDHKHTQE
-90 MTIAFVK
+90 MTVAFVK

-103 AKYVEIK
+103 ARYVVIK
-110 DITDVFVMEKPE
+110 EITDVYVMEKPE

-141 EVRVNRNIELAIR
+141 DVRTNRNVELAIR
-154 NTLLPKMDEFF
+154 NTLLPKMDEYF
-165 PGLDLKKDWRETYD
+165 PGLELKKDWRETYD

-216 PSDVGVAIDE
+216 PNDTAVAIDE
-226 EVNREIKP
+226 EVNREIKT
-234 ENVRKFS
+234 ENIRKFS
-241 IRSASSSETPF
+241 IRSPSNSESPV
-252 TEMGKAY
+252 TELGKAY

-264 EVRISGGAALVPQR
+264 EVRISGGHALLPQR

-296 RAIYLQPLSE
+296 RAIYMQPLSQ
-306 SMFKY
+306 MRKDY
-311 YEGHVFNL
+311 IEGHVFNL
-319 NAERYNSHDERTN
+319 SADRFNSHDERTN
-332 IGHCLK
+332 VGHCLK
-338 NIHPDLDT
+338 NIHPELEEV
-346 LWLEFCSQR
+346 WIEFCSQR
-355 QDGKYDPREAMAK
+355 KDGKHDPREAMAK
-368 WQGFNFRNDGAKLGI
+368 WMGFNFRNDGAKLGE

-388 WSRTDDPVGYLEIE
+388 WSRTDNPDGYLKIE
-402 KRNIDRLLDEA
+402 KLNIESLLEAA

-418 EHDMAQVVYAKFR
+418 EHDMAQVVHAKFR

-439 SASAWYWFAGHT
+439 SSSAWYWFAGHT

-464 LSSDVFKDF
+464 LSSDVFRDF
-473 FRKETEISNMMNTDG
+473 FRKESELTSQMEAVN
-488 FPQCPEGKHEASSC
+488 PCPDGKHDQNSC
-502 DWCKADKKRQAYAH
+502 EFCKMDKKRSAYAH

-525 FKENVMKESRELFLD
+525 FKENVMKECRELFLD
-540 EDFATKV
+540 EEFANKV

-584 YHPDRPHDSYPC
+584 FHPDRSHETYSC
-596 WAELNKFLNDV
+596 WQELNKFIHDV
-607 LPDPDVREYFLSY
+607 LPDEDVREYFLAY
-620 LATSLSGNNEAQKF
+620 LATSLSGCNEAQKF
-634 HILTGSGSNGKSM
+634 HILTGTGSNGKSM
-647 LMNLTST
+647 LMNLMST

-726 QMLDF
+726 QMMDF

-764 SKFVSDPRLPNEKPI
+764 SKFVSEPKFANEKPI

-802 LYTKG
+802 LYKKG
-807 KGFRKLTPPEKVMEY
+807 KGYRKLVPPEKVMEY

-842 VHPPL
+842 AHALL
-847 AEDEQPREPT
+847 AEDDQDREPQ
-857 SWTSIT
+857 SWTGVAA
-863 SSFSEWKRTNELMG
+863 SFSEWKRSNELMG
-877 KGTPAEL
+877 KGTPQDL
-884 KKRIETSYGKLP
+884 RKRLDAMYGKMP

>member
-1 MQAGHLQKFLD
+1 MQPGHLQKFLD

-26 LFGHGILYSIPDEKM
+26 LFGHCILYTIPDEKM
-41 DEFYRLYCNYVANNG
+41 DEFYRLYCNHVNNNG

-78 DGHVEDHRHTRA
+78 DGQVEDHKHTQA
-90 MTIAFVK
+90 MTISFVK

-103 AKYVEIK
+103 ARYIDIK
-110 DITDVFVMEKPE
+110 DVTDVYVMEKPE

-141 EVRVNRNIELAIR
+141 AVRTNKNVELAIR
-154 NTLLPKMDEFF
+154 NALMPKMDEFF
-165 PGLDLKKDWRETYD
+165 PGLEMKKDWRETYD

-199 EGATPQPYQLKY
+199 DGATPQPYQLKY

-216 PSDVGVAIDE
+216 PNDTAVAIDE

-234 ENVRKFS
+234 DNVRKFS
-241 IRSASSSETPF
+241 IRSPPTSESPV
-252 TEMGKAY
+252 TELGKVH
-259 ALKEE
+259 ALREDD
-264 EVRISGGAALVPQR
+264 VRISGGAAVVPQR
-278 GRPAQR
+278 GRPSQR
-284 NGDPGS
+284 GSDPGS

-296 RAIYLQPLSE
+296 RIIYQQQLTE
-306 SMFKY
+306 TMEKY
-311 YEGHVFNL
+311 YGKHVMNL
-319 NAERYNSHDERTN
+319 SAERFNSHDERTHV
-332 IGHCLK
+332 GHCLK
-338 NIHPDLDT
+338 NIHPDLADV
-346 LWLEFCSQR
+346 WYEFCAQR
-355 QDGKYDPREAMAK
+355 TDGKYDPREVMGK
-368 WQGFNFRNDGAKLGI
+368 WMGFNFRNDGAKLGV

-388 WSRTDDPVGYLEIE
+388 WSRNDNLAGYLEIE
-402 KRNIDRLLDEA
+402 KGNIDRLLEEA
-413 TDTQT
+413 VDTQT

-464 LSSDVFKDF
+464 LSSDIFRDF
-473 FRKETEISNMMNTDG
+473 LRKENEVGVMMELTEPHAT
-488 FPQCPEGKHEASSC
+488 GKHEPEGC
-502 DWCKADKKRQAYAH
+502 QMCKLEKKKQAFSH
-516 MRKQLRTTR
+516 MRKQLRMTR
-525 FKENVMKESRELFLD
+525 FKENVMKECRELFLD
-540 EDFATKV
+540 EEFANKV
-547 DENKNLIAFANGV
+547 DENKNLIAFSNGV

-584 YHPDRPHDSYPC
+584 FHLDRPHESYPC
-596 WAELNKFLNDV
+596 WQELNKFIRDV
-607 LPDPDVREYFLSY
+607 LPDPDVREYFLAY
-620 LATSLSGNNEAQKF
+620 LSTSLSGCNEAQKF
-634 HILTGSGSNGKSM
+634 HILTGTGSNGKSM
-647 LMNLTST
+647 LMNLMST

-757 LVVINFL
+757 LVVVNFV
-764 SKFVSDPRLPNEKPI
+764 SKFVADPRLAHEKPI
-779 DESIVQ
+779 DESFVQ

-797 SYLVF
+797 SYLVH
-802 LYTKG
+802 LYIKG
-807 KGFRKLTPPEKVMEY
+807 KGYRKLVPPEKVMEY

-830 DVIAKFLHEKIH
+830 DVIAKFIREKIH
-842 VHPPL
+842 PQLPP
-847 AEDEQPREPT
+847 AEDEPSPAPT
-857 SWTSIT
+857 KWGEISAE
-863 SSFSEWKRTNELMG
+863 FVNWKRTNEPTS
-877 KGTPAEL
+877 KAVTADL
-884 KKRIETSYGKLP
+884 KKQLESTYGKAVGN
-896 RGGWTSFRCG
+896 RWTSFRCG

>member
-1 MQAGHLQKFLD
+1 MQPGHLQKFLD

-26 LFGHGILYSIPDEKM
+26 LFGHGILYTIPDEKM
-41 DEFYRLYCNYVANNG
+41 DEFYRLYCNHVNNNG

-78 DGHVEDHRHTRA
+78 DGQVEDHKHTQA
-90 MTIAFVK
+90 MTISFVK

-103 AKYVEIK
+103 ARYIDIK
-110 DITDVFVMEKPE
+110 DVTDVYVMEKPE

-141 EVRVNRNIELAIR
+141 DVRSNKNVELAIR
-154 NTLLPKMDEFF
+154 NALMPKMDEFF
-165 PGLDLKKDWRETYD
+165 PGLEMKKDWRETYD

-216 PSDVGVAIDE
+216 PNDTAVAIDE

-234 ENVRKFS
+234 DNVRKFS
-241 IRSASSSETPF
+241 IRSPPTSESPV
-252 TEMGKAY
+252 TELGKAY
-259 ALKEE
+259 ALRED
-264 EVRISGGAALVPQR
+264 EVRISGGAAVVPQR
-278 GRPAQR
+278 GRPSQR
-284 NGDPGS
+284 AGDPGS

-296 RAIYLQPLSE
+296 RVIYLQPLSKE
-306 SMFKY
+306 MRDY
-311 YEGHVFNL
+311 YSGHVLNL
-319 NAERYNSHDERTN
+319 SAARYNSHDERTN
-332 IGHCLK
+332 VGHCLK
-338 NIHPDLDT
+338 NIHPDLEDT
-346 LWLEFCSQR
+346 WYEFCAQR
-355 QDGKYDPREAMAK
+355 TDGKYDPREVTGK
-368 WQGFNFRNDGAKLGI
+368 WMGFNFRNDGAKLGV

-388 WSRTDDPVGYLEIE
+388 WSRTDNPDGYLKIE
-402 KRNIDRLLDEA
+402 KLNIESLLEAA

-418 EHDMAQVVYAKFR
+418 EHDMAQVVHAKFR

-464 LSSDVFKDF
+464 LSSDVFRDF
-473 FRKETEISNMMNTDG
+473 FRKESEMTTQMQAIN
-488 FPQCPEGKHEASSC
+488 PCPDGKHDPSGC
-502 DWCKADKKRQAYAH
+502 DWCKMDKKRQAYAH
-516 MRKQLRTTR
+516 MRKQLRMTR
-525 FKENVMKESRELFLD
+525 FKENVMKECRELFLD
-540 EDFATKV
+540 EEFANKV
-547 DENKNLIAFANGV
+547 DENKNLIAFSNGV

-584 YHPDRPHDSYPC
+584 FHPDRPHESYPC
-596 WAELNKFLNDV
+596 WQELNKFIQDV
-607 LPDPDVREYFLSY
+607 LPDPDVREYFLAY
-620 LATSLSGNNEAQKF
+620 LATSLSGCNEAQKF
-634 HILTGSGSNGKSM
+634 HILTGTGSNGKSM
-647 LMNLTST
+647 LMNLMST

-757 LVVINFL
+757 LVVVNFV
-764 SKFVSDPRLPNEKPI
+764 SKFVADPRLPHEKPI
-779 DESIVQ
+779 DESFVQ

-797 SYLVF
+797 SYLVH
-802 LYTKG
+802 LYIKG
-807 KGFRKLTPPEKVMEY
+807 KGYRKLVPPEKVMEY

-830 DVIAKFLHEKIH
+830 DVIAKFIREKIH
-842 VHPPL
+842 PQLPPM
-847 AEDEQPREPT
+847 EDEPSPAPT
-857 SWTSIT
+857 KWGEISAE
-863 SSFSEWKRTNELMG
+863 FVNWKRTNEPTS
-877 KGTPAEL
+877 KAVTADL
-884 KKRIETSYGKLP
+884 KKQIEATYGKAVGN
-896 RGGWTSFRCG
+896 RWTSFRCG

>member
-1 MQAGHLQKFLD
+1 MQPGHLQRFTD

-26 LFGHGILYSIPDEKM
+26 LFGHGILYTIPDEKM
-41 DEFYRLYCNYVANNG
+41 DEFYRLYCNYFANNG

-78 DGHVEDHRHTRA
+78 EGQVEDHKHTQA

-103 AKYVEIK
+103 ARYIDIK
-110 DITDVFVMEKPE
+110 DVTDVYVMEKPE

-141 EVRVNRNIELAIR
+141 DVRSNKNVELAIR
-154 NTLLPKMDEFF
+154 NALLPKMDEFF
-165 PGLDLKKDWRETYD
+165 PGLEMKKDWRETYD

-216 PSDVGVAIDE
+216 PSDGTVAIDE

-241 IRSASSSETPF
+241 IRSPTTSESPA
-252 TEMGKAY
+252 TELGKAY
-259 ALKEE
+259 ALREE
-264 EVRISGGAALVPQR
+264 EVRISGGAAVVPQR

-284 NGDPGS
+284 GGDPGS

-296 RAIYLQPLSE
+296 RTIYLQPLSKE
-306 SMFKY
+306 MKDY
-311 YEGHVFNL
+311 YSGHVLNL
-319 NAERYNSHDERTN
+319 SAARYNSHDERTN
-332 IGHCLK
+332 VGHCLK
-338 NIHPDLDT
+338 NIHPDLEDT
-346 LWLEFCSQR
+346 WYEFCAQR
-355 QDGKYDPREAMAK
+355 TDGKYDPREVTGK
-368 WQGFNFRNDGAKLGI
+368 WMGFNFRNDGAKLGV

-388 WSRTDDPVGYLEIE
+388 WSRTDNPDGYLKIE
-402 KRNIDRLLDEA
+402 KLNIESLLEAA

-418 EHDMAQVVYAKFR
+418 EHDMAQVVHAKFR

-464 LSSDVFKDF
+464 LSSDVFRDF
-473 FRKETEISNMMNTDG
+473 FRKESEMTTQMQAINPCQD
-488 FPQCPEGKHEASSC
+488 GKHDPSGC
-502 DWCKADKKRQAYAH
+502 DWCKMDKKRQAYAH
-516 MRKQLRTTR
+516 MRKQLRMTR
-525 FKENVMKESRELFLD
+525 FKENVMKECRELFLD
-540 EDFATKV
+540 EEFANKV
-547 DENKNLIAFANGV
+547 DENKNLIAFSNGV

-584 YHPDRPHDSYPC
+584 FHPDRPHDSYPC
-596 WAELNKFLNDV
+596 WQELNKFIRDV
-607 LPDPDVREYFLSY
+607 LPDPDVREYFLAY
-620 LATSLSGNNEAQKF
+620 LSTSLSGCNEAQKF
-634 HILTGSGSNGKSM
+634 HILTGTGSNGKSM
-647 LMNLTST
+647 LMNLMST

-757 LVVINFL
+757 LVVVNFV
-764 SKFVSDPRLPNEKPI
+764 SKFVADPRLAHEKPI
-779 DESIVQ
+779 DESFVQ

-797 SYLVF
+797 SYMVH
-802 LYTKG
+802 LYIKG
-807 KGFRKLTPPEKVMEY
+807 KGYRKLVPPEKVMEY

-830 DVIAKFLHEKIH
+830 DVIAKFIREKIH
-842 VHPPL
+842 PQLPPL
-847 AEDEQPREPT
+847 EDEPSPAPT
-857 SWTSIT
+857 KWGEISAE
-863 SSFSEWKRTNELMG
+863 FVNWKRTNEPTSKAVTADLKKQLESTYG
-877 KGTPAEL
+877 KGVGN
-884 KKRIETSYGKLP
+884 R
-896 RGGWTSFRCG
+896 WTSFRCG

>member
-1 MQAGHLQKFLD
+1 MQLGHLQKFLD

-26 LFGHGILYSIPDEKM
+26 LFGHGILYTIPDEKM
-41 DEFYRLYCNYVANNG
+41 DEFYRLYCNHVNNNG

-78 DGHVEDHRHTRA
+78 DGHVEDHKHTQA

-103 AKYVEIK
+103 ARYIDIK
-110 DITDVFVMEKPE
+110 DVTDVYVMEKPE
-122 PTFYPGKKES
+122 PTYYPGKKES

-141 EVRVNRNIELAIR
+141 AAQTNKNVEIAIR
-154 NTLLPKMDEFF
+154 RALLPKMDEFF
-165 PGLDLKKDWRETYD
+165 PGLEMKKDWRETYD
-179 KSPLNH
+179 TSPLNH
-185 TSWWALLG
+185 TGWWALLG

-199 EGATPQPYQLKY
+199 DGATPQPYQLKY

-216 PSDVGVAIDE
+216 PDDTAVAIDE

-234 ENVRKFS
+234 ENIRKFS
-241 IRSASSSETPF
+241 IRSLPTSESPV
-252 TEMGKAY
+252 TELGKTI
-259 ALKEE
+259 ALREE
-264 EVRISGGAALVPQR
+264 EVRISGGAAMVPQR

-284 NGDPGS
+284 GGDPGS
-290 RGSSPT
+290 RCSSPT
-296 RAIYLQPLSE
+296 RVVYLQPLSE
-306 SMFKY
+306 SMRKY
-311 YEGHVFNL
+311 YSGHVFNL
-319 NAERYNSHDERTN
+319 SSERFNSHDERTN
-332 IGHCLK
+332 VGHCLK
-338 NIHPDLDT
+338 NIHPDLEEV
-346 LWLEFCSQR
+346 WIEFCSQR
-355 QDGKYDPREAMAK
+355 SDGKHNDREAMAK
-368 WQGFNFRNDGAKLGI
+368 WSGFNFRNDGAKLGV

-388 WSRTDDPVGYLEIE
+388 WSRNDNLTGYQDIE
-402 KRNIDRLLDEA
+402 KGNIDRLLDEA
-413 TDTQT
+413 VDTQT
-418 EHDMAQVVYAKFR
+418 EHDMAQVVHAKFR

-464 LSSDVFKDF
+464 LSSDIFRDF
-473 FRKETEISNMMNTDG
+473 LRKENEVGAMMEVTEPHPT
-488 FPQCPEGKHEASSC
+488 GKHEPEGC
-502 DWCKADKKRQAYAH
+502 QMCKLEKRKQAFAH
-516 MRKQLRTTR
+516 MRKQLRMTR
-525 FKENVMKESRELFLD
+525 FKENVMKECRELFLD
-540 EDFATKV
+540 EEFANKV
-547 DENKNLIAFANGV
+547 DENKNLIAFSNGV

-584 YHPDRPHDSYPC
+584 FHPDRPHDSYPC
-596 WAELNKFLNDV
+596 WQELNKFIRDV
-607 LPDPDVREYFLSY
+607 LPDPDVREYFLAY
-620 LATSLSGNNEAQKF
+620 LATSLSGCNEAQKF
-634 HILTGSGSNGKSM
+634 HILTGTGSNGKSM
-647 LMNLTST
+647 LMNLMST

-757 LVVINFL
+757 LVVVNFV
-764 SKFVSDPRLPNEKPI
+764 SKFVADPRLPHEKPI
-779 DESIVQ
+779 DESFVQ

-797 SYLVF
+797 SYLVH

-807 KGFRKLTPPEKVMEY
+807 KGYRKLVPPEKVMEY

-830 DVIAKFLHEKIH
+830 DVIAKFIREKIH
-842 VHPPL
+842 RV
-847 AEDEQPREPT
+847 ETSDTGEVSVMRWTEVSKEFVEWRRTNDPT
-857 SWTSIT
+857 SKATT
-863 SSFSEWKRTNELMG
+863 
-877 KGTPAEL
+877 ADL
-884 KKRIETSYGKLP
+884 KKQIEATYGKAAP
-896 RGGWTSFRCG
+896 GSRWTSFRCG
-906 DA
+906 DAA

>member
-26 LFGHGILYSIPDEKM
+26 LFGHGILFTIPDEKM
-41 DEFYRLYCNYVANNG
+41 DEFYRLYCNHVANNG

-78 DGHVEDHRHTRA
+78 DGQVEDHKHTQA

-103 AKYVEIK
+103 ARYIEIK
-110 DITDVFVMEKPE
+110 DVTDVYVMEKPE
-122 PTFYPGKKES
+122 PTYYPGKKES

-141 EVRVNRNIELAIR
+141 TVRTNKNVELAIR
-154 NTLLPKMDEFF
+154 NALMPKMDEFF
-165 PGLDLKKDWRETYD
+165 PGLEMKKDWRETYD

-199 EGATPQPYQLKY
+199 DGATPQPYQLKY

-216 PSDVGVAIDE
+216 PNDVAVAIDE
-226 EVNREIKP
+226 EVNREVKP

-241 IRSASSSETPF
+241 IRAPPTSESPV
-252 TEMGKAY
+252 TELGKVH
-259 ALKEE
+259 ALRDE
-264 EVRISGGAALVPQR
+264 EVRISGGSAVVPQR

-284 NGDPGS
+284 GGDPGS

-296 RAIYLQPLSE
+296 NVIYLQQLTE
-306 SMFKY
+306 TMAKY
-311 YEGHVFNL
+311 YEKHTMNL
-319 NAERYNSHDERTN
+319 SAARFNSHDERTN
-332 IGHCLK
+332 VGHCLK
-338 NIHPDLDT
+338 NIHPDLQEV
-346 LWLEFCSQR
+346 WIEFCSQR
-355 QDGKYDPREAMAK
+355 ADGKHDPREAMAK
-368 WQGFNFRNDGAKLGI
+368 WQGFNFRNDGAKLGV

-388 WSRTDDPVGYLEIE
+388 WSRNDNLAGYLEIE
-402 KRNIDRLLDEA
+402 KGNIDRLLDEA
-413 TDTQT
+413 VDTQT

-464 LSSDVFKDF
+464 LSSDIFRDF
-473 FRKETEISNMMNTDG
+473 LRKENEVGAMMEVTEPHPN
-488 FPQCPEGKHEASSC
+488 GKHEPEGC
-502 DWCKADKKRQAYAH
+502 QMCKLEKKKQAFAH
-516 MRKQLRTTR
+516 MRKQLRMTR
-525 FKENVMKESRELFLD
+525 FKENVMKECRELFLD
-540 EDFATKV
+540 EEFANKV
-547 DENKNLIAFANGV
+547 DENKNLIAFSNGV

-584 YHPDRPHDSYPC
+584 YHPDRQYDSYPC
-596 WAELNKFLNDV
+596 WQELSKFIRDV
-607 LPDPDVREYFLSY
+607 LPDPDVRDYFLAY
-620 LATSLSGNNEAQKF
+620 LATSLSGCNEAQKF
-634 HILTGSGSNGKSM
+634 HILTGTGSNGKSM
-647 LMNLTST
+647 LMNLMST

-757 LVVINFL
+757 LVVVNFV
-764 SKFVSDPRLPNEKPI
+764 SKFVADPRLAHEKPI
-779 DESIVQ
+779 DESFVQ

-797 SYLVF
+797 SYLVH
-802 LYTKG
+802 LYIKG
-807 KGFRKLTPPEKVMEY
+807 KGYRKLVPPEKVMEY

-830 DVIAKFLHEKIH
+830 DVIAKFLREKIH
-842 VHPPL
+842 PQLPV
-847 AEDEQPREPT
+847 AEDEPSPT
-857 SWTSIT
+857 PTKWGEISAE
-863 SSFSEWKRTNELMG
+863 FVNWKRTNEPTS
-877 KGTPAEL
+877 KAVTADL
-884 KKRIETSYGKLP
+884 KKQLEATYGKAVGN
-896 RGGWTSFRCG
+896 RWTSFRCG

>member
-1 MQAGHLQKFLD
+1 MQSSKLQLFLD
-12 AHRAETKSGLETHQ
+12 ANRAETKSGLETHQ
-26 LFGHGILYSIPDEKM
+26 LFGHGILYTIPEEKM
-41 DEFYRLYCNYVANNG
+41 DDFYRLYCNHIANSG

-78 DGHVEDHRHTRA
+78 EGHVEDHKHTQA

-97 AYMAEA
+97 AYMSEA
-103 AKYVEIK
+103 ARYVQIK

-132 KSGIHLVVP
+132 KSGIHLIVP
-141 EVRVNRNIELAIR
+141 DVRVNRNIELAIR

-165 PGLDLKKDWRETYD
+165 PGLEMKKDWRETYD

-216 PSDVGVAIDE
+216 PNDTAVAIDE

-234 ENVRKFS
+234 ENIRKFS
-241 IRSASSSETPF
+241 VRAPNNSESPV
-252 TEMGKAY
+252 TELGKAY

-264 EVRISGGAALVPQR
+264 EVRISGGAAMMPQR
-278 GRPAQR
+278 GRPPQR
-284 NGDPGS
+284 GEPSS
-290 RGSSPT
+290 RASSPT
-296 RAIYLQPLSE
+296 RVVYLQPLTQ
-306 SMFKY
+306 SMKDY

-319 NAERYNSHDERTN
+319 NADRFNSHDERTN
-332 IGHCLK
+332 VGHCLK
-338 NIHPDLDT
+338 NIHPDLEEI
-346 LWLEFCSQR
+346 WIEFCSQR
-355 QDGKYDPREAMAK
+355 ADGKHDPREAMAK
-368 WQGFNFRNDGAKLGI
+368 WNGFNFRNDGAKLGV

-388 WSRTDDPVGYLEIE
+388 WSRTDNPDGFLKVEKLNIESLLEA
-402 KRNIDRLLDEA
+402 A

-418 EHDMAQVVYAKFR
+418 EHDMAQVVHAKFR

-464 LSSDVFKDF
+464 LSSDVFRDF
-473 FRKETEISNMMNTDG
+473 FRKETELTNQMQAVN
-488 FPQCPEGKHEASSC
+488 PCPDGKHDPAGCEF
-502 DWCKADKKRQAYAH
+502 CKMDKKRSAYAH
-516 MRKQLRTTR
+516 MRKQLRTTK
-525 FKENVMKESRELFLD
+525 FKENVMKECRELFLD
-540 EDFATKV
+540 EEFANKV

-584 YHPDRPHDSYPC
+584 YHADRPHESYPC
-596 WAELNKFLNDV
+596 WQELNKFLHDV
-607 LPDPDVREYFLSY
+607 LPDTDVREYFLAY

-634 HILTGSGSNGKSM
+634 HILTGTGSNGKSM
-647 LMNLTST
+647 LMNLMST

-764 SKFVSDPRLPNEKPI
+764 SKFVADPRLPNEKPI

-807 KGFRKLTPPEKVMEY
+807 KGFRKLVPPEKVMEY

-830 DVIAKFLHEKIH
+830 DVIAKFIREKIH
-842 VHPPL
+842 ALPDPP
-847 AEDEQPREPT
+847 AGEPENAGTTWGTISRE
-857 SWTSIT
+857 
-863 SSFSEWKRTNELMG
+863 FVEWKRTNE
-877 KGTPAEL
+877 PASKVVTADLRKQLENIY
-884 KKRIETSYGKLP
+884 KKMP
-896 RGGWTSFRCG
+896 RGGWTSFQCG